1 MTRFVQ
7 PRVKDGAV
15 FLCYDRMSA
24 AVWPL
29 GRVGQLAHDWQ
40 RCGTL
45 EAAAMEEQGE
55 KNIMAMRDKIEH
67 AIQNQPCTVKDLKS
81 KFGGDR
87 GSDRKV
93 MEAVDQLVH
102 EAVICQRQ
110 GVFFTVRSG
119 RADKALLCKVV
130 KLGKNFAFVMLED
143 GTSDIFIPGRFT
155 RGAMPGDIVLV
166 EKFEHPRVEG
176 SDEGEILAIL
186 EEKNDLVGT
195 ARRIEGRLKFVPDD
209 CPAISMQM
217 MRDCEGGAKDGDKVA
232 VEILQRGNRQEDHRV
247 GVAMRFGSS
256 DEAKRCAKALLYAQ
270 DIRSRFPDKV
280 REEAKKLE
288 NAEVSEK
295 DTEGRMDLRA
305 LPIFTIDSAETKDID
320 DAISLTK
327 TPEGGFELGV
337 HIADVSN
344 YVKPGSELDNEA
356 FNRATS
362 VYYADQVVPMLPKQ
376 LSNGICSLNEGV
388 LRLAFSC
395 LMHLDKDGNLIDYRF
410 VKSIIRSRV
419 KGVYSEI
426 NALLAGSAD
435 DELKG
440 KYHEVLSQLPAMKEL
455 YGHRARLRKERGC
468 MDIESGE
475 VKLILD
481 EDGHCI
487 DVKKRTSGESEA
499 MIEEFMLLANQCAA
513 HFARVKQIP
522 FVYRVHEEP
531 NAEKL
536 ERLHTLLQACGIND
550 HFAKDVPTPKELS
563 AILEGVRGGPYEQII
578 NTGMLRCMSKAVY
591 EEKPKGHYGL
601 VLKDYAH
608 FTSPIRRYPDLAIHR
623 IMTAQLKG
631 MDKDTMVLRYSDFAE
646 KASKQSSEREII
658 AMQIERKAE
667 DCYKAEYA
675 RRHLGEC
682 YEGRISGVT
691 QRGLFIELDN
701 GVEGFVPASS
711 LTPSGTM
718 LTEGIRLSDPVSG
731 KNWSLGDT
739 MMITIVRADVNLG
752 KIDFEVA
759 PASTK

>member
-1 MTRFVQ
+1 
-7 PRVKDGAV
+7 
-15 FLCYDRMSA
+15 MS
-24 AVWPL
+24 
-29 GRVGQLAHDWQ
+29 
-40 RCGTL
+40 
-45 EAAAMEEQGE
+45 
-55 KNIMAMRDKIEH
+55 MRDKIEH
-67 AIQNQPCTVKDLKS
+67 AIQNQPCTVKELKQ
-81 KFGGDR
+81 KFGGER
-87 GSDRKV
+87 GADRKV
-93 MEAVDQLVH
+93 MEALDELVR
-102 EAVICQRQ
+102 EAVVCQRQ

-155 RGAMPGDIVLV
+155 KGAMPGDEVLV
-166 EKFEHPRVEG
+166 EKFEHPRMEG
-176 SDEGEILAIL
+176 SDEGTILAVL
-186 EEKNDLVGT
+186 TEKNDLVGT
-195 ARRIEGRLKFVPDD
+195 VRRVEGRLRFVPDD
-209 CPAISMQM
+209 CPAITMPLA
-217 MRDCEGGAKDGDKVA
+217 RDCEGGAKDGDKVA
-232 VEILQRGNRQEDHRV
+232 VEILNRGNRQEDHRV

-256 DEAKRCAKALLYAQ
+256 DEAKRCAKALLYAK
-270 DIRSRFPDKV
+270 DIRTRFPDKV
-280 REEAKKLE
+280 REEAKKFE
-288 NAEVSEK
+288 GAEISEK
-295 DTEGRMDLRA
+295 DCEGRMDLRA

-320 DAISLTK
+320 DAVSLTR
-327 TPEGGFELGV
+327 TSDGGFELGV

-344 YVKPGSELDNEA
+344 YVKPGTELDNEA
-356 FNRATS
+356 FSRATS
-362 VYYADQVVPMLPKQ
+362 VYYADQVVPMLPKA
-376 LSNGICSLNEGV
+376 LSNGICSLNENE

-395 LMHLDKDGNLIDYRF
+395 LMRLDKDGNLTDYRF

-419 KGVYSEI
+419 KGVYAEI
-426 NALLAGSAD
+426 NALLAGTAD
-435 DELKG
+435 AETKA
-440 KYHEVLSQLPAMKEL
+440 KYADVIDQLPAMKEL

-481 EDGHCI
+481 ENGRCI
-487 DVKKRTSGESEA
+487 DVKKRTSGESES

-536 ERLHTLLQACGIND
+536 ERLHALLQACGIND
-550 HFAKDVPTPKELS
+550 HFAKEVPTPKELS
-563 AILEGVRGGPYEQII
+563 AILEGVRGTPYEQII
-578 NTGMLRCMSKAVY
+578 NTGMLRCMSKALY

-623 IMTAQLKG
+623 IMTDLLKG
-631 MDKDTMVLRYSDFAE
+631 TEKETMILRYTDFAE
-646 KASKQSSEREII
+646 RASKQSSEREVV

-682 YEGRISGVT
+682 YEGIISGVT

-711 LTPSGTM
+711 LTPSGTS
-718 LTEGIRLSDPVSG
+718 LTEGVRLTDPASG
-731 KNWSLGDT
+731 KSWSLGDK

-759 PASTK
+759 PAAKN

>member
-1 MTRFVQ
+1 
-7 PRVKDGAV
+7 
-15 FLCYDRMSA
+15 
-24 AVWPL
+24 
-29 GRVGQLAHDWQ
+29 
-40 RCGTL
+40 
-45 EAAAMEEQGE
+45 
-55 KNIMAMRDKIEH
+55 MRDKIEH
-67 AIQNQPCTVKDLKS
+67 AIQNQPCTVKELKQ
-81 KFGGDR
+81 KFGGER
-87 GSDRKV
+87 GADRKV
-93 MEAVDQLVH
+93 MEALDELVR
-102 EAVICQRQ
+102 EAVVCQRQ

-155 RGAMPGDIVLV
+155 KGAMPGDDVLV

-176 SDEGEILAIL
+176 SDEGAILAIL
-186 EEKNDLVGT
+186 TEKNDLVGT
-195 ARRIEGRLKFVPDD
+195 VRRVEGRLRFVPDD
-209 CPAISMQM
+209 CPAITMPLA
-217 MRDCEGGAKDGDKVA
+217 RDCEGGAKDGDKVA
-232 VEILQRGNRQEDHRV
+232 VEILNRGNRQEDHRV

-256 DEAKRCAKALLYAQ
+256 DEAKRCAKALLYAK
-270 DIRSRFPDKV
+270 DIRTRFPDKV
-280 REEAKKLE
+280 RDEAKKFE
-288 NAEVSEK
+288 GAEVSEK
-295 DTEGRMDLRA
+295 DCEGRMDLRA

-320 DAISLTK
+320 DAISLTR
-327 TPEGGFELGV
+327 TSDGGFELGV

-344 YVKPGSELDNEA
+344 YVKPGTELDNEA
-356 FNRATS
+356 FSRATS
-362 VYYADQVVPMLPKQ
+362 VYYADQVVPMLPKA
-376 LSNGICSLNEGV
+376 LSNGICSLNENE

-395 LMHLDKDGNLIDYRF
+395 LMRLDKEGNLTDYRF

-426 NALLAGSAD
+426 NALLADTAD
-435 DELKG
+435 AEIKA
-440 KYHEVLSQLPAMKEL
+440 KYADVIDQLPAMKEL

-481 EDGHCI
+481 ENGRCI
-487 DVKKRTSGESEA
+487 DVKKRTSGESES

-536 ERLHTLLQACGIND
+536 ERLHALLQACGIND
-550 HFAKDVPTPKELS
+550 HFAKDVPAPKELS
-563 AILEGVRGGPYEQII
+563 AILEGVRGTPYEQII
-578 NTGMLRCMSKAVY
+578 NTGMLRCMSKALY

-623 IMTAQLKG
+623 IMTDLLKG
-631 MDKDTMVLRYSDFAE
+631 TEKETMILRYTDFAE
-646 KASKQSSEREII
+646 RASKQSSEREVI

-682 YEGRISGVT
+682 YEGTISGVT

-711 LTPSGTM
+711 LTPSGTS
-718 LTEGIRLSDPVSG
+718 LTEGVRLTDPASG
-731 KNWSLGDT
+731 KTWSLGDK

-759 PASTK
+759 PAAKA

>member
-1 MTRFVQ
+1 
-7 PRVKDGAV
+7 
-15 FLCYDRMSA
+15 MS
-24 AVWPL
+24 
-29 GRVGQLAHDWQ
+29 
-40 RCGTL
+40 
-45 EAAAMEEQGE
+45 
-55 KNIMAMRDKIEH
+55 MRDKIEH
-67 AIQNQPCTVKDLKS
+67 AIQNQPCTVKELKQ
-81 KFGGDR
+81 KFGGER
-87 GSDRKV
+87 GADRKV
-93 MEAVDQLVH
+93 MEALDELVR
-102 EAVICQRQ
+102 EAVVCQRQ

-155 RGAMPGDIVLV
+155 KGAMPGDDVLV

-176 SDEGEILAIL
+176 SDEGAILAIL
-186 EEKNDLVGT
+186 TEKNDLVGT
-195 ARRIEGRLKFVPDD
+195 VRRVEGRLRFVPDD
-209 CPAISMQM
+209 CPAITMPLA
-217 MRDCEGGAKDGDKVA
+217 RDCEGGAKDGDKVA
-232 VEILQRGNRQEDHRV
+232 VEILNRGNRQEDHRV

-256 DEAKRCAKALLYAQ
+256 DEAKRCAKALLYAK
-270 DIRSRFPDKV
+270 DIRTRFPDKV
-280 REEAKKLE
+280 RDEAKKFE
-288 NAEVSEK
+288 GAEVSEK
-295 DTEGRMDLRA
+295 DCEGRMDLRA

-320 DAISLTK
+320 DAISLTR
-327 TPEGGFELGV
+327 TFDGGFELGV

-344 YVKPGSELDNEA
+344 YVKPGTELDNEA
-356 FNRATS
+356 FSRATS
-362 VYYADQVVPMLPKQ
+362 VYYADQVVPMLPKA
-376 LSNGICSLNEGV
+376 LSNGICSLNENE

-395 LMHLDKDGNLIDYRF
+395 LMRLDKEGNLTDYRF

-426 NALLAGSAD
+426 NALLAGTAD
-435 DELKG
+435 TEIKA
-440 KYHEVLSQLPAMKEL
+440 KYADVIDQLPAMKEL

-481 EDGHCI
+481 ENGRCI
-487 DVKKRTSGESEA
+487 DVKKRTSGESES

-563 AILEGVRGGPYEQII
+563 AILEGVRGTPYEQII
-578 NTGMLRCMSKAVY
+578 NTGMLRCMSKALY

-623 IMTAQLKG
+623 IMTDMLKG
-631 MDKDTMVLRYSDFAE
+631 TEKETMILRYTDFAE
-646 KASKQSSEREII
+646 RASKQSSEREVI

-682 YEGRISGVT
+682 YEGTISGVT

-711 LTPSGTM
+711 LTPSGTS
-718 LTEGIRLSDPVSG
+718 LTEGVRLTDPASG
-731 KNWSLGDT
+731 KTWSLGDK

-759 PASTK
+759 PAAKA

>member
-1 MTRFVQ
+1 
-7 PRVKDGAV
+7 
-15 FLCYDRMSA
+15 
-24 AVWPL
+24 
-29 GRVGQLAHDWQ
+29 
-40 RCGTL
+40 
-45 EAAAMEEQGE
+45 
-55 KNIMAMRDKIEH
+55 MAMRDKIEH

-155 RGAMPGDIVLV
+155 RGAMPGDEVLV

-176 SDEGEILAIL
+176 SDEGSILAIL
-186 EEKNDLVGT
+186 SEKNDLVGT
-195 ARRIEGRLKFVPDD
+195 VRRIEGRLKFVPDD
-209 CPAISMQM
+209 CPAISMQL

-232 VEILQRGNRQEDHRV
+232 VEILMRGNRQEDHRV
-247 GVAMRFGSS
+247 GVAMRFGSC
-256 DEAKRCAKALLYAQ
+256 DEAKRCAKALLYAR
-270 DIRSRFPDKV
+270 DIHTRFPDKV
-280 REEAKKLE
+280 REEAKKFE
-288 NAEVSEK
+288 DMTVSEA
-295 DTEGRMDLRA
+295 DCAGRMDLRA

-320 DAISLTK
+320 DAISLTR

-344 YVKPGSELDNEA
+344 YVKPGTELNEEA

-362 VYYADQVVPMLPKQ
+362 VYYADQVVPMLPKS
-376 LSNGICSLNEGV
+376 LSNGICSLNEKE

-395 LMHLDKDGNLIDYRF
+395 LMRLDKDGNLTDYRF
-410 VKSIIRSRV
+410 VKSVICSRV

-426 NALLAGSAD
+426 NALLAGTAD
-435 DELKG
+435 AEIQA
-440 KYHEVLSQLPAMKEL
+440 KYAEVLDQLPAMKEL
-455 YGHRARLRKERGC
+455 YSHRALLRTERGC
-468 MDIESGE
+468 IDFESGE

-531 NAEKL
+531 NGEKL
-536 ERLHTLLQACGIND
+536 ERLHSLLQACGIND
-550 HFAKDVPTPKELS
+550 HFAKEVPTPKELS
-563 AILEGVRGGPYEQII
+563 AILEGVRGTSFEQIV
-578 NTGMLRCMSKAVY
+578 NTGMLRCMSKACY

-623 IMTAQLKG
+623 IMTDMLSG
-631 MDKDTMVLRYSDFAE
+631 TDKETMAIRYTDFA
-646 KASKQSSEREII
+646 AQAAKQSSEREVI
-658 AMQIERKAE
+658 AVQIERKAE

-682 YEGRISGVT
+682 YEGIISGVT
-691 QRGLFIELDN
+691 QRGLFVELEN

-711 LTPSGTM
+711 LTATGTT

-731 KNWSLGDT
+731 KNWNLGDS

-752 KIDFEVA
+752 KVDFEVA
-759 PASTK
+759 PETK

>member
-1 MTRFVQ
+1 
-7 PRVKDGAV
+7 
-15 FLCYDRMSA
+15 MS
-24 AVWPL
+24 
-29 GRVGQLAHDWQ
+29 
-40 RCGTL
+40 
-45 EAAAMEEQGE
+45 
-55 KNIMAMRDKIEH
+55 MRDKIEH
-67 AIQNQPCTVKDLKS
+67 AIQNQPCTVKELKQ
-81 KFGGDR
+81 KFGGER
-87 GSDRKV
+87 GADRKV
-93 MEAVDQLVH
+93 MEALDELVR
-102 EAVICQRQ
+102 EAVVCQRQ

-155 RGAMPGDIVLV
+155 KGAMPGDDVLV

-176 SDEGEILAIL
+176 SDEGAILAIL
-186 EEKNDLVGT
+186 TEKNDLVGT
-195 ARRIEGRLKFVPDD
+195 VRRVEGRLRFVPDD
-209 CPAISMQM
+209 CPAITMPLA
-217 MRDCEGGAKDGDKVA
+217 RDCEGGAKDGDKVA
-232 VEILQRGNRQEDHRV
+232 VEILNRGNRQEDHRV

-256 DEAKRCAKALLYAQ
+256 DEAKRCAKALLYAK
-270 DIRSRFPDKV
+270 DIRTRFPDKV
-280 REEAKKLE
+280 RDEAKKFE
-288 NAEVSEK
+288 GVEVSEK
-295 DTEGRMDLRA
+295 DCEGRMDLRA

-320 DAISLTK
+320 DAISLTR
-327 TPEGGFELGV
+327 TSDGGFELGV

-344 YVKPGSELDNEA
+344 YVKPGTELDNEA
-356 FNRATS
+356 FSRATS
-362 VYYADQVVPMLPKQ
+362 VYYADQVVPMLPKA
-376 LSNGICSLNEGV
+376 LSNGICSLNENE

-395 LMHLDKDGNLIDYRF
+395 LMRLDKEGNLTDYRF

-426 NALLAGSAD
+426 NALLAGTAD
-435 DELKG
+435 AEIKA
-440 KYHEVLSQLPAMKEL
+440 KYADVIDQLPTMKEL

-481 EDGHCI
+481 ENGRCI
-487 DVKKRTSGESEA
+487 DVKKRTSGESES

-536 ERLHTLLQACGIND
+536 ERLHALLQACGIND

-563 AILEGVRGGPYEQII
+563 AILEGVRGTPYEQII
-578 NTGMLRCMSKAVY
+578 NTGMLRCMSKALY

-623 IMTAQLKG
+623 IMTDMLKG
-631 MDKDTMVLRYSDFAE
+631 TEKETMILRYTDFAE
-646 KASKQSSEREII
+646 RASKQSSEREVI

-682 YEGRISGVT
+682 YEGTISGVT

-711 LTPSGTM
+711 LTPSGTS
-718 LTEGIRLSDPVSG
+718 LTEGVRLTDPASG
-731 KNWSLGDT
+731 KTWSLGDK

-759 PASTK
+759 PAAKA

>member
-1 MTRFVQ
+1 
-7 PRVKDGAV
+7 
-15 FLCYDRMSA
+15 
-24 AVWPL
+24 
-29 GRVGQLAHDWQ
+29 
-40 RCGTL
+40 
-45 EAAAMEEQGE
+45 
-55 KNIMAMRDKIEH
+55 MRDKIEH
-67 AIQNQPCTVKDLKS
+67 AIQNQPCTVKELKQ
-81 KFGGDR
+81 KFGGER
-87 GSDRKV
+87 GADRKV
-93 MEAVDQLVH
+93 MEALDELVR
-102 EAVICQRQ
+102 EAVVCQRQ

-155 RGAMPGDIVLV
+155 KGAMPGDDVLV

-176 SDEGEILAIL
+176 SDEGAILAIL
-186 EEKNDLVGT
+186 TEKNDLVGT
-195 ARRIEGRLKFVPDD
+195 VRRVEGRLRFVPDD
-209 CPAISMQM
+209 CPAITMPLA
-217 MRDCEGGAKDGDKVA
+217 RDCEGGAKDGDKVA
-232 VEILQRGNRQEDHRV
+232 VEILNRGNRQEDHRV

-256 DEAKRCAKALLYAQ
+256 DEAKRCAKALLYAK
-270 DIRSRFPDKV
+270 DIRTRFPDKV
-280 REEAKKLE
+280 RDEAKKFE
-288 NAEVSEK
+288 GAEVSEK
-295 DTEGRMDLRA
+295 DCEGRMDLRA

-320 DAISLTK
+320 DAISLTR
-327 TPEGGFELGV
+327 TSDGGFELGV

-344 YVKPGSELDNEA
+344 YVKPGTELDNEA
-356 FNRATS
+356 FSRATS
-362 VYYADQVVPMLPKQ
+362 VYYADQVVPMLPKA
-376 LSNGICSLNEGV
+376 LSNGICSLNENE

-395 LMHLDKDGNLIDYRF
+395 LMRLDKDGGLTDYRF

-426 NALLAGSAD
+426 NALLAGTAD
-435 DELKG
+435 AEIKA
-440 KYHEVLSQLPAMKEL
+440 KYADVIDQLPAMKEL

-481 EDGHCI
+481 ENGRCI
-487 DVKKRTSGESEA
+487 DVKKRTSGESES

-536 ERLHTLLQACGIND
+536 ERLHALLQACGIND

-563 AILEGVRGGPYEQII
+563 AILEGVRGTPYEQII
-578 NTGMLRCMSKAVY
+578 NTGMLRCMSKALY

-608 FTSPIRRYPDLAIHR
+608 FTSPIRRYHDLAIHR
-623 IMTAQLKG
+623 IMTDMLKG
-631 MDKDTMVLRYSDFAE
+631 TEKETMILRYTDFAE
-646 KASKQSSEREII
+646 RASKQSSEREVI

-682 YEGRISGVT
+682 YEGTISGVT

-711 LTPSGTM
+711 LTPSGTS
-718 LTEGIRLSDPVSG
+718 LTEGVRLTDPASG
-731 KNWSLGDT
+731 KTWSLGDK

-759 PASTK
+759 PAAKA

>member
-1 MTRFVQ
+1 
-7 PRVKDGAV
+7 
-15 FLCYDRMSA
+15 
-24 AVWPL
+24 
-29 GRVGQLAHDWQ
+29 
-40 RCGTL
+40 
-45 EAAAMEEQGE
+45 
-55 KNIMAMRDKIEH
+55 MRDKIEH
-67 AIQNQPCTVKDLKS
+67 AIQNQPCTVKELKQ
-81 KFGGDR
+81 KFGGER
-87 GSDRKV
+87 GADRKV
-93 MEAVDQLVH
+93 MEALDELVR
-102 EAVICQRQ
+102 EAVVCQRQ

-119 RADKALLCKVV
+119 RADKALQCKVV

-155 RGAMPGDIVLV
+155 KGAMPGDDVLV

-176 SDEGEILAIL
+176 SDEGAILAIL
-186 EEKNDLVGT
+186 TEKNDLVGT
-195 ARRIEGRLKFVPDD
+195 VRRVEGRLRFVPDD
-209 CPAISMQM
+209 CPAITMPLA
-217 MRDCEGGAKDGDKVA
+217 RDCEGGAKDGDKVA
-232 VEILQRGNRQEDHRV
+232 VEILNRGSRQEDHRV

-256 DEAKRCAKALLYAQ
+256 DEAKRCAKALLYAK
-270 DIRSRFPDKV
+270 DIRTRFPDKV
-280 REEAKKLE
+280 RDEAKKFE
-288 NAEVSEK
+288 GAEVSEK
-295 DTEGRMDLRA
+295 DCEGRMDLRA

-320 DAISLTK
+320 DAISLTR
-327 TPEGGFELGV
+327 TSDGGFELGV

-344 YVKPGSELDNEA
+344 YVKPGTELDNEA
-356 FNRATS
+356 FSRATS
-362 VYYADQVVPMLPKQ
+362 VYYADQVVPMLPKA
-376 LSNGICSLNEGV
+376 LSNGICSLNENE

-395 LMHLDKDGNLIDYRF
+395 LMRLDKEGNLTDYRF

-426 NALLAGSAD
+426 NALLAGTAD
-435 DELKG
+435 AEIKA
-440 KYHEVLSQLPAMKEL
+440 KYADVIDQLPAMKEL
-455 YGHRARLRKERGC
+455 YGHRARLRRERGC

-481 EDGHCI
+481 ENGRCI
-487 DVKKRTSGESEA
+487 DVKKRTSGESES

-536 ERLHTLLQACGIND
+536 ERLHALLQACGIND

-563 AILEGVRGGPYEQII
+563 AILEGVRGTPYEQII
-578 NTGMLRCMSKAVY
+578 NTGMLRCMSKALY

-623 IMTAQLKG
+623 IMTDLLKG
-631 MDKDTMVLRYSDFAE
+631 TGKETMILRYTDFAE
-646 KASKQSSEREII
+646 RASKQSSEREVI

-682 YEGRISGVT
+682 YEGTISGVT

-711 LTPSGTM
+711 LTPSGTS
-718 LTEGIRLSDPVSG
+718 LTEGVRLTDPASG
-731 KNWSLGDT
+731 KTWSLGDK

-759 PASTK
+759 PAAKA

>member
-1 MTRFVQ
+1 
-7 PRVKDGAV
+7 
-15 FLCYDRMSA
+15 MS
-24 AVWPL
+24 
-29 GRVGQLAHDWQ
+29 
-40 RCGTL
+40 
-45 EAAAMEEQGE
+45 
-55 KNIMAMRDKIEH
+55 MRDKIEH
-67 AIQNQPCTVKDLKS
+67 AIQNQPCTVRELKQ
-81 KFGGDR
+81 KFGGER
-87 GSDRKV
+87 GADRKV
-93 MEAVDQLVH
+93 MEALDELVR
-102 EAVICQRQ
+102 EAVVCQRQ

-155 RGAMPGDIVLV
+155 KGAMPGDDVLV
-166 EKFEHPRVEG
+166 EKFEHPRMEG
-176 SDEGEILAIL
+176 SDEGTILAVL
-186 EEKNDLVGT
+186 TEKNDLVGT
-195 ARRIEGRLKFVPDD
+195 VRRVEGRLRFVPDD
-209 CPAISMQM
+209 CPAITMPLA
-217 MRDCEGGAKDGDKVA
+217 RDCEGGAKDGDKVA
-232 VEILQRGNRQEDHRV
+232 VEILNRGNRQEDHRV

-256 DEAKRCAKALLYAQ
+256 DEAKRCAKALLYAK
-270 DIRSRFPDKV
+270 DIRTRFPDKV
-280 REEAKKLE
+280 REEAKKFE
-288 NAEVSEK
+288 GAEISEK
-295 DTEGRMDLRA
+295 DCEGRMDLRA

-320 DAISLTK
+320 DAVSLTR
-327 TPEGGFELGV
+327 TSDGGFELGV

-344 YVKPGSELDNEA
+344 YVKPGTELDNEA
-356 FNRATS
+356 FSRATS

-395 LMHLDKDGNLIDYRF
+395 LMRLDKDGNLTDYRF

-419 KGVYSEI
+419 KGVYAEI
-426 NALLAGSAD
+426 NALLAGTAD
-435 DELKG
+435 AEIKA
-440 KYHEVLSQLPAMKEL
+440 KYADVIDQLPAMKEL

-481 EDGHCI
+481 ENGRCI
-487 DVKKRTSGESEA
+487 DVKKRTSGESES

-536 ERLHTLLQACGIND
+536 ERLHALLQACGIND
-550 HFAKDVPTPKELS
+550 HFAKEVPTPKELS

-578 NTGMLRCMSKAVY
+578 NTGMLRCMSKALY

-601 VLKDYAH
+601 VLQDYAH

-623 IMTAQLKG
+623 IMTEQLKG
-631 MDKDTMVLRYSDFAE
+631 ADKDTMILRYSDFAE
-646 KASKQSSEREII
+646 KVSKQSSEREVV

-682 YEGRISGVT
+682 YEGTISGVT

-711 LTPSGTM
+711 LTPSGTS
-718 LTEGIRLSDPVSG
+718 LTEGVRLTDPVSG
-731 KNWSLGDT
+731 KSWSLGDK

-759 PASTK
+759 PAAKN

>member
-1 MTRFVQ
+1 
-7 PRVKDGAV
+7 
-15 FLCYDRMSA
+15 MS
-24 AVWPL
+24 
-29 GRVGQLAHDWQ
+29 
-40 RCGTL
+40 
-45 EAAAMEEQGE
+45 
-55 KNIMAMRDKIEH
+55 MRDKIEH
-67 AIQNQPCTVKDLKS
+67 AIQNQPCTVRELKQ
-81 KFGGDR
+81 KFGGER
-87 GSDRKV
+87 GADRKV
-93 MEAVDQLVH
+93 MEALDELVR

-155 RGAMPGDIVLV
+155 KGAMPGDDVLV
-166 EKFEHPRVEG
+166 EKFEHPRMEG
-176 SDEGEILAIL
+176 SDEGTILAVL
-186 EEKNDLVGT
+186 TEKNDLVGT
-195 ARRIEGRLKFVPDD
+195 VRRVEGRLRFVPDD
-209 CPAISMQM
+209 CPAITMPLA
-217 MRDCEGGAKDGDKVA
+217 RDCEGGAKDGDKVA
-232 VEILQRGNRQEDHRV
+232 VEILNRGNRQEDHRV

-256 DEAKRCAKALLYAQ
+256 DEAKRCAKALLYAK
-270 DIRSRFPDKV
+270 DIRTRFPDKV
-280 REEAKKLE
+280 REEAKKFE
-288 NAEVSEK
+288 GAAVSEK
-295 DTEGRMDLRA
+295 DCEGRMDLRA

-320 DAISLTK
+320 DAISLTR
-327 TPEGGFELGV
+327 TSDGGFELGV

-344 YVKPGSELDNEA
+344 YVKPGTELDNEA
-356 FNRATS
+356 FSRATS
-362 VYYADQVVPMLPKQ
+362 VYYADQVVPMLPKA
-376 LSNGICSLNEGV
+376 LSNGICSLNENE

-395 LMHLDKDGNLIDYRF
+395 LMRLDKEGNLTDYRF

-426 NALLAGSAD
+426 NALLAGTAD
-435 DELKG
+435 AEIKA
-440 KYHEVLSQLPAMKEL
+440 KYADVIDQLPAMKEL

-481 EDGHCI
+481 ENGRCI
-487 DVKKRTSGESEA
+487 DVKKRTSGESES

-536 ERLHTLLQACGIND
+536 ERLHALLQACGIND
-550 HFAKDVPTPKELS
+550 HFAKDVPAPKELS
-563 AILEGVRGGPYEQII
+563 AILEGVRGTPYEQII
-578 NTGMLRCMSKAVY
+578 NTGMLRCMSKALY

-623 IMTAQLKG
+623 IMTDMLKG
-631 MDKDTMVLRYSDFAE
+631 TEKETMILRYTDFAE
-646 KASKQSSEREII
+646 RASKQSSEREVI

-682 YEGRISGVT
+682 YEGTISGVT

-711 LTPSGTM
+711 LTPSGTS
-718 LTEGIRLSDPVSG
+718 LTEGVRLTDPASG
-731 KNWSLGDT
+731 KTWSLGDK

-759 PASTK
+759 PAAKA

>member
-1 MTRFVQ
+1 
-7 PRVKDGAV
+7 
-15 FLCYDRMSA
+15 
-24 AVWPL
+24 
-29 GRVGQLAHDWQ
+29 
-40 RCGTL
+40 
-45 EAAAMEEQGE
+45 
-55 KNIMAMRDKIEH
+55 MRDKIEH
-67 AIQNQPCTVKDLKS
+67 AIQNQPCTVKELKQ
-81 KFGGDR
+81 KFGGER
-87 GSDRKV
+87 GADRKV
-93 MEAVDQLVH
+93 MEALDELVR
-102 EAVICQRQ
+102 EAVVCQRQ

-155 RGAMPGDIVLV
+155 KGAMPGDDVLV

-176 SDEGEILAIL
+176 SDEGAILAIL
-186 EEKNDLVGT
+186 TEKNDLVGT
-195 ARRIEGRLKFVPDD
+195 VRRVEGRLRFVPDD
-209 CPAISMQM
+209 CPAITMPLA
-217 MRDCEGGAKDGDKVA
+217 RDCEGGAKDGDKVA
-232 VEILQRGNRQEDHRV
+232 VEILNRGSRQEDHRV

-256 DEAKRCAKALLYAQ
+256 DEAKRCAKALLYAK
-270 DIRSRFPDKV
+270 DIRTRFPDKV
-280 REEAKKLE
+280 REEAKKFE
-288 NAEVSEK
+288 GAEVSEK
-295 DTEGRMDLRA
+295 DCEGRMDLRA

-320 DAISLTK
+320 DAISLTR
-327 TPEGGFELGV
+327 TSDGGFELGV

-344 YVKPGSELDNEA
+344 YVKPGTELDNEA
-356 FNRATS
+356 FSRATS
-362 VYYADQVVPMLPKQ
+362 VYYADQVVPMLPKA
-376 LSNGICSLNEGV
+376 LSNGICSLNENE

-395 LMHLDKDGNLIDYRF
+395 LMRLDKEGNLTDYRF

-426 NALLAGSAD
+426 NALLAGTAD
-435 DELKG
+435 AEIKA
-440 KYHEVLSQLPAMKEL
+440 KYADVIDQLPAMKEL
-455 YGHRARLRKERGC
+455 YGHRARLRRERGC

-481 EDGHCI
+481 ENGRCI
-487 DVKKRTSGESEA
+487 DVKKRTSGESES

-536 ERLHTLLQACGIND
+536 ERLHALLQACGIND

-563 AILEGVRGGPYEQII
+563 AILEGVRGTPYEQIV
-578 NTGMLRCMSKAVY
+578 NTGMLRCMSKALY

-623 IMTAQLKG
+623 IMTDLLKG
-631 MDKDTMVLRYSDFAE
+631 TEKETMILRYTDFAE
-646 KASKQSSEREII
+646 RASKQSSEREVI

-682 YEGRISGVT
+682 YEGTISGVT

-711 LTPSGTM
+711 LTPSGTS
-718 LTEGIRLSDPVSG
+718 LTEGVRLTDPASG
-731 KNWSLGDT
+731 KTWSLGDK

-759 PASTK
+759 PAAKA

>member
-1 MTRFVQ
+1 
-7 PRVKDGAV
+7 
-15 FLCYDRMSA
+15 
-24 AVWPL
+24 
-29 GRVGQLAHDWQ
+29 
-40 RCGTL
+40 
-45 EAAAMEEQGE
+45 
-55 KNIMAMRDKIEH
+55 MRDKIEH
-67 AIQNQPCTVKDLKS
+67 AIQNQPCTVKELKQ
-81 KFGGDR
+81 KFGGER
-87 GSDRKV
+87 GADRKV
-93 MEAVDQLVH
+93 MEALDELVR
-102 EAVICQRQ
+102 EAVVCQRQ

-155 RGAMPGDIVLV
+155 KGAMPGDDVLV

-176 SDEGEILAIL
+176 SDEGAILAVL
-186 EEKNDLVGT
+186 TEKNDLVGT
-195 ARRIEGRLKFVPDD
+195 VRRIEGRLKFVPDD
-209 CPAISMQM
+209 CPAISMQL

-232 VEILQRGNRQEDHRV
+232 VEILMRGNRQEDHRV

-256 DEAKRCAKALLYAQ
+256 DEAKRCAKALLYAR
-270 DIRSRFPDKV
+270 DIHTRFPDKV
-280 REEAKKLE
+280 REEAKKFE
-288 NAEVSEK
+288 GMTVSEK
-295 DTEGRMDLRA
+295 DCEGRMDLRA

-320 DAISLTK
+320 DAISLTR

-344 YVKPGSELDNEA
+344 YVKPGSELNEEA

-362 VYYADQVVPMLPKQ
+362 VYYADQVVPMLPKS
-376 LSNGICSLNEGV
+376 LSNGICSLNEKE

-395 LMHLDKDGNLIDYRF
+395 LMRLDKDGNLTDYRF
-410 VKSIIRSRV
+410 VKSVICSRV

-426 NALLAGSAD
+426 NALLAGTAD
-435 DELKG
+435 AEIQA
-440 KYHEVLSQLPAMKEL
+440 KYAEVLDQLPAMKEL
-455 YGHRARLRKERGC
+455 YGHRARLRTERGC
-468 MDIESGE
+468 IDFESGE

-531 NAEKL
+531 NGEKL
-536 ERLHTLLQACGIND
+536 ERLHALLQACGIND

-563 AILEGVRGGPYEQII
+563 AILEGVRGTSFEEII
-578 NTGMLRCMSKAVY
+578 NTGMLRCMSKACY

-623 IMTAQLKG
+623 IMTDLLSG
-631 MDKDTMVLRYSDFAE
+631 TDKETMAIRYTDFA
-646 KASKQSSEREII
+646 AQAAKQSSEREVI
-658 AMQIERKAE
+658 AVQIERKAE

-682 YEGRISGVT
+682 YEGIISGVT
-691 QRGLFIELDN
+691 QRGLFVELEN

-711 LTPSGTM
+711 LTATGTT

-731 KNWSLGDT
+731 KNWNLGDS

-752 KIDFEVA
+752 KVDFEVA
-759 PASTK
+759 PENKQ

>member
-1 MTRFVQ
+1 
-7 PRVKDGAV
+7 
-15 FLCYDRMSA
+15 MS
-24 AVWPL
+24 
-29 GRVGQLAHDWQ
+29 
-40 RCGTL
+40 
-45 EAAAMEEQGE
+45 
-55 KNIMAMRDKIEH
+55 MRDKIEH
-67 AIQNQPCTVKDLKS
+67 AIQNQPCTVKELKQ
-81 KFGGDR
+81 KFGGER
-87 GSDRKV
+87 GADRKV
-93 MEAVDQLVH
+93 MEALDELVR
-102 EAVICQRQ
+102 EAVVCQRQ

-155 RGAMPGDIVLV
+155 KGAMPGDDVLV

-176 SDEGEILAIL
+176 SDEGAILAIL
-186 EEKNDLVGT
+186 TEKNDLVGT
-195 ARRIEGRLKFVPDD
+195 VRRVEGRLRFVPDD
-209 CPAISMQM
+209 CPAITMPLA
-217 MRDCEGGAKDGDKVA
+217 RDCEGGAKDGDKVA
-232 VEILQRGNRQEDHRV
+232 VEILNRGNRQEDHRV

-256 DEAKRCAKALLYAQ
+256 DEAKRCAKALLYAK
-270 DIRSRFPDKV
+270 DIRTRFPDKV
-280 REEAKKLE
+280 RDEAKKFE
-288 NAEVSEK
+288 GAEVSEK
-295 DTEGRMDLRA
+295 DCEGRMDLRT

-320 DAISLTK
+320 DAISLTR
-327 TPEGGFELGV
+327 TSDGGFELGV

-344 YVKPGSELDNEA
+344 YVKPGTELDNEA
-356 FNRATS
+356 FSRATS
-362 VYYADQVVPMLPKQ
+362 VYYADQVVPMLPKA
-376 LSNGICSLNEGV
+376 LSNGICSLNENE

-395 LMHLDKDGNLIDYRF
+395 LMRLDKEGGLTDYRF

-426 NALLAGSAD
+426 NALLAGTAD
-435 DELKG
+435 AEIKA
-440 KYHEVLSQLPAMKEL
+440 KYADVIDQLPAMKEL

-481 EDGHCI
+481 ENGRCI
-487 DVKKRTSGESEA
+487 DVKKRTSGESES

-536 ERLHTLLQACGIND
+536 ERLHALLQACGIND

-563 AILEGVRGGPYEQII
+563 AILEGVRGTPYEQII
-578 NTGMLRCMSKAVY
+578 NTGMLRCMSKALY

-623 IMTAQLKG
+623 IMTDMLKG
-631 MDKDTMVLRYSDFAE
+631 TEKETMILRYTDFAE
-646 KASKQSSEREII
+646 RASKQSSEREVI

-711 LTPSGTM
+711 LTPSGTS
-718 LTEGIRLSDPVSG
+718 LTEGVRLTDPASG
-731 KNWSLGDT
+731 KTWSLGDK

-759 PASTK
+759 PAAKA

>member
-1 MTRFVQ
+1 MALRE
-7 PRVKDGAV
+7 K
-15 FLCYDRMSA
+15 
-24 AVWPL
+24 
-29 GRVGQLAHDWQ
+29 
-40 RCGTL
+40 L
-45 EAAAMEEQGE
+45 EHM
-55 KNIMAMRDKIEH
+55 
-67 AIQNQPCTVKDLKS
+67 IQNQPCTVKDMKA

-87 GSDRKV
+87 GADRKV
-93 MEAVDQLVH
+93 MEALDQLIH
-102 EAVICQRQ
+102 DAVICQRQ

-119 RADKALLCKVV
+119 RAEKALLCKVV
-130 KLGKNFAFVMLED
+130 KLGKNFAFVILDD

-155 RGAMPGDIVLV
+155 RGAMPGDEVLV
-166 EKFEHPRVEG
+166 EKFAHPRVEG
-176 SDEGEILAIL
+176 SDEGEILAVL
-186 EEKNDLVGT
+186 TEHNEMVGT

-209 CPAISMQM
+209 CPAISMQL

-256 DEAKRCAKALLYAQ
+256 DEAKRCAKALLYAK
-270 DIRSRFPDKV
+270 DIHTRFPDKV
-280 REEAKKLE
+280 RDEAKKFE
-288 NAEVSEK
+288 DMSISEADCK
-295 DTEGRMDLRA
+295 GRMDLRA

-320 DAISLTK
+320 DAISLTR
-327 TPEGGFELGV
+327 TSEGGFELGV
-337 HIADVSN
+337 HIADVSH
-344 YVKPGSELDNEA
+344 YVTPGTELDNEA

-362 VYYADQVVPMLPKQ
+362 VYYADQVVPMLPKS
-376 LSNGICSLNEGV
+376 LSNGICSLNEKE

-395 LMHLDKDGNLIDYRF
+395 LMRLDKDGNLTDYKF
-410 VKSIIRSRV
+410 VKSVICSRV

-426 NALLAGSAD
+426 NALLAGTAD
-435 DELKG
+435 ADIQA
-440 KYHEVLSQLPAMKEL
+440 KYAEVADQLPAMKEL

-481 EDGHCI
+481 ENGHCI
-487 DVKKRTSGESEA
+487 DVKKRTSGESES

-536 ERLHTLLQACGIND
+536 ERLHALLQACGIND
-550 HFAKDVPTPKELS
+550 HFAKEVPAPKELS
-563 AILEGVRGGPYEQII
+563 AILEGVRGTPYEQII
-578 NTGMLRCMSKAVY
+578 NTGMLRCMSKALY

-623 IMTAQLKG
+623 ILTDLLQG
-631 MDKDTMVLRYSDFAE
+631 TDKETMILRYTDFAQQ
-646 KASKQSSEREII
+646 ASKQSSEREVV

-667 DCYKAEYA
+667 DYYKAEYA

-682 YEGRISGVT
+682 YEGTISGVT

-711 LTPSGTM
+711 LTPSGTN
-718 LTEGIRLSDPVSG
+718 LTEGVRLSDPVSG
-731 KNWSLGDT
+731 KSWSLGDK

-759 PASTK
+759 PEQK

>member
-1 MTRFVQ
+1 
-7 PRVKDGAV
+7 
-15 FLCYDRMSA
+15 
-24 AVWPL
+24 
-29 GRVGQLAHDWQ
+29 
-40 RCGTL
+40 
-45 EAAAMEEQGE
+45 
-55 KNIMAMRDKIEH
+55 MRDKIEH
-67 AIQNQPCTVKDLKS
+67 AIQNQPCTVKELKQ
-81 KFGGDR
+81 KFGGER
-87 GSDRKV
+87 GADRKV
-93 MEAVDQLVH
+93 MEALDELVR
-102 EAVICQRQ
+102 EAVVCQRQ

-155 RGAMPGDIVLV
+155 KGAMPGDDVLV

-176 SDEGEILAIL
+176 SDEGAILAIL
-186 EEKNDLVGT
+186 TEKNDLVGT
-195 ARRIEGRLKFVPDD
+195 VRRVEGRLRFVPDD
-209 CPAISMQM
+209 CPAITMPLA
-217 MRDCEGGAKDGDKVA
+217 RDCEGGAKDGDKVA
-232 VEILQRGNRQEDHRV
+232 VEILNRGNRQEDHRV

-256 DEAKRCAKALLYAQ
+256 DEAKRCAKALLYAK
-270 DIRSRFPDKV
+270 DIRTRFPDKV
-280 REEAKKLE
+280 RDEAKKFE
-288 NAEVSEK
+288 GAEVSEK
-295 DTEGRMDLRA
+295 DCEGRMDLRA

-320 DAISLTK
+320 DAISLTR
-327 TPEGGFELGV
+327 TSDGGFELGV

-344 YVKPGSELDNEA
+344 YVKPGTELDNEA
-356 FNRATS
+356 FSRATS
-362 VYYADQVVPMLPKQ
+362 VYYADQVVPMLPKA
-376 LSNGICSLNEGV
+376 LSNGICSLNENE

-395 LMHLDKDGNLIDYRF
+395 LMRLDKDGGLTDYRF

-426 NALLAGSAD
+426 NALLAGTAD
-435 DELKG
+435 AEIKA
-440 KYHEVLSQLPAMKEL
+440 KYADVIDQLPAMKEL

-481 EDGHCI
+481 ENGRCI
-487 DVKKRTSGESEA
+487 DVKKRTSGESES

-536 ERLHTLLQACGIND
+536 ERLHALLQACGIND

-563 AILEGVRGGPYEQII
+563 AILEGVRGTPYEQII
-578 NTGMLRCMSKAVY
+578 NTGMLRCMSKALY

-623 IMTAQLKG
+623 IMTDMLKG
-631 MDKDTMVLRYSDFAE
+631 TEKETMILRYTDFTE
-646 KASKQSSEREII
+646 RASKQSSEREVI

-682 YEGRISGVT
+682 YEGTISGVT

-711 LTPSGTM
+711 LTPSGTS
-718 LTEGIRLSDPVSG
+718 LTEGVRLTDPASG
-731 KNWSLGDT
+731 KTWSLGDK

-759 PASTK
+759 PAAKA

>member
-1 MTRFVQ
+1 
-7 PRVKDGAV
+7 
-15 FLCYDRMSA
+15 
-24 AVWPL
+24 
-29 GRVGQLAHDWQ
+29 
-40 RCGTL
+40 
-45 EAAAMEEQGE
+45 
-55 KNIMAMRDKIEH
+55 MRDKIEH
-67 AIQNQPCTVKDLKS
+67 AIQNQPCTVKELKQ
-81 KFGGDR
+81 KFGGER
-87 GSDRKV
+87 GADRKV
-93 MEAVDQLVH
+93 MEALDELVR
-102 EAVICQRQ
+102 EAVVCQRQ

-155 RGAMPGDIVLV
+155 KGAMPGDDVLV

-176 SDEGEILAIL
+176 SDEGAILAIL
-186 EEKNDLVGT
+186 TEKNDLVGT
-195 ARRIEGRLKFVPDD
+195 VRRVEGRLRFVPDD
-209 CPAISMQM
+209 CPAITMPLA
-217 MRDCEGGAKDGDKVA
+217 RDCEGGAKDGDKVA
-232 VEILQRGNRQEDHRV
+232 VEILNRGNRQEDHRV

-256 DEAKRCAKALLYAQ
+256 DEAKRCAKALLYAK
-270 DIRSRFPDKV
+270 DIRTRFPDKV
-280 REEAKKLE
+280 RDEAKKFE
-288 NAEVSEK
+288 GAEVSEK
-295 DTEGRMDLRA
+295 DCEGRMDLRA

-320 DAISLTK
+320 DAISLTR
-327 TPEGGFELGV
+327 TSDGGFELGV

-344 YVKPGSELDNEA
+344 YVKPGTELDNEA
-356 FNRATS
+356 FSRATS
-362 VYYADQVVPMLPKQ
+362 VYYADQVVPMLPKA
-376 LSNGICSLNEGV
+376 LSNGICSLNENE

-395 LMHLDKDGNLIDYRF
+395 LMRLDKDGNLTDYRF

-426 NALLAGSAD
+426 NALLAGTAD
-435 DELKG
+435 AEIKA
-440 KYHEVLSQLPAMKEL
+440 KYADVIDQLPAMKEL

-481 EDGHCI
+481 ENGRCI
-487 DVKKRTSGESEA
+487 DVKKRTSGESES

-536 ERLHTLLQACGIND
+536 ERLHALLQACGIND

-563 AILEGVRGGPYEQII
+563 AILEGVRGTPYEQII
-578 NTGMLRCMSKAVY
+578 NTGMLRCMSKALY

-623 IMTAQLKG
+623 IMTDMLKG
-631 MDKDTMVLRYSDFAE
+631 TEKETMILRYTDFAE
-646 KASKQSSEREII
+646 RASKQSSEREVV

-682 YEGRISGVT
+682 YEGTISGVT

-711 LTPSGTM
+711 LTPSGTS
-718 LTEGIRLSDPVSG
+718 LTEGVRLTDPASG
-731 KNWSLGDT
+731 KTWSLGDK

-759 PASTK
+759 PAAKA

>member
-1 MTRFVQ
+1 
-7 PRVKDGAV
+7 
-15 FLCYDRMSA
+15 MS
-24 AVWPL
+24 
-29 GRVGQLAHDWQ
+29 
-40 RCGTL
+40 
-45 EAAAMEEQGE
+45 
-55 KNIMAMRDKIEH
+55 MRDKIEH
-67 AIQNQPCTVKDLKS
+67 AIQNQPCTVKELKQ
-81 KFGGDR
+81 KFGGER
-87 GSDRKV
+87 GADRKV
-93 MEAVDQLVH
+93 MEALDELVR
-102 EAVICQRQ
+102 EAVVCQRQ

-155 RGAMPGDIVLV
+155 KGAMPGDDVLV

-176 SDEGEILAIL
+176 SDEGAILATL
-186 EEKNDLVGT
+186 TEKNDLVGT
-195 ARRIEGRLKFVPDD
+195 VRRVEGRLRFVPDD
-209 CPAISMQM
+209 CPAITMPLA
-217 MRDCEGGAKDGDKVA
+217 RDCEGGAKDGDKVA
-232 VEILQRGNRQEDHRV
+232 VEILNRGNRQEDHRV

-256 DEAKRCAKALLYAQ
+256 DEAKRCAKALLYAK
-270 DIRSRFPDKV
+270 DIRTRFPDKV
-280 REEAKKLE
+280 RDEAKKFE
-288 NAEVSEK
+288 GAEVSEK
-295 DTEGRMDLRA
+295 DCEGRMDLRA

-320 DAISLTK
+320 DAISLTR
-327 TPEGGFELGV
+327 TSDGGFELGV

-344 YVKPGSELDNEA
+344 YVKPGTELDNEA
-356 FNRATS
+356 FSRATS
-362 VYYADQVVPMLPKQ
+362 VYYADQVVPMLPKA
-376 LSNGICSLNEGV
+376 LSNGICSLNENE

-395 LMHLDKDGNLIDYRF
+395 LMRLDKEGNLTDYRF

-426 NALLAGSAD
+426 NALLAGTAD
-435 DELKG
+435 AEIKA
-440 KYHEVLSQLPAMKEL
+440 KYADVIDQLPAMKEL

-481 EDGHCI
+481 ENGRCI
-487 DVKKRTSGESEA
+487 DVKKRTSGESES

-536 ERLHTLLQACGIND
+536 ERLHALLQACGIND
-550 HFAKDVPTPKELS
+550 HFAKDVPAPKELS
-563 AILEGVRGGPYEQII
+563 AILEGVRGTPYEQII
-578 NTGMLRCMSKAVY
+578 NTGMLRCMSKALY

-623 IMTAQLKG
+623 IMTDMLKG
-631 MDKDTMVLRYSDFAE
+631 TEKETMILRYTDFAE
-646 KASKQSSEREII
+646 RASKQSSEREVI

-682 YEGRISGVT
+682 YEGTISGVT

-711 LTPSGTM
+711 LTPSGTS
-718 LTEGIRLSDPVSG
+718 LTEGVRLTDPASG
-731 KNWSLGDT
+731 KTWSLGDK

-759 PASTK
+759 PAAKA

>member
-1 MTRFVQ
+1 
-7 PRVKDGAV
+7 
-15 FLCYDRMSA
+15 MS
-24 AVWPL
+24 
-29 GRVGQLAHDWQ
+29 
-40 RCGTL
+40 
-45 EAAAMEEQGE
+45 
-55 KNIMAMRDKIEH
+55 MRDKIEH
-67 AIQNQPCTVKDLKS
+67 AIQNQPCTVKELKQ
-81 KFGGDR
+81 KFGGER
-87 GSDRKV
+87 GADRKV
-93 MEAVDQLVH
+93 MEALDELVR
-102 EAVICQRQ
+102 EAVVCQRQ

-155 RGAMPGDIVLV
+155 KGAMPGDEVLV
-166 EKFEHPRVEG
+166 EKFEHPRMEG
-176 SDEGEILAIL
+176 SDEGTILAVL
-186 EEKNDLVGT
+186 TEKNDLVGT
-195 ARRIEGRLKFVPDD
+195 VRRVEGRLRFVPDD
-209 CPAISMQM
+209 CPAITMPLA
-217 MRDCEGGAKDGDKVA
+217 RDCEGGAKDGDKVA
-232 VEILQRGNRQEDHRV
+232 VEILNRGNRQEDHRV

-256 DEAKRCAKALLYAQ
+256 DEAKRCAKALLYAK
-270 DIRSRFPDKV
+270 DIRTRFPDKV
-280 REEAKKLE
+280 REEAKKFE
-288 NAEVSEK
+288 GAEISEK
-295 DTEGRMDLRA
+295 DCEGRMDLRA

-320 DAISLTK
+320 DAVSLTR
-327 TPEGGFELGV
+327 TSDGGFELGV

-344 YVKPGSELDNEA
+344 YVKPGTELDNEA
-356 FNRATS
+356 FSRATS
-362 VYYADQVVPMLPKQ
+362 VYYADQVVPMLPKA
-376 LSNGICSLNEGV
+376 LSNGICSLNENE

-395 LMHLDKDGNLIDYRF
+395 LMRLDKDGNLTDYRF

-419 KGVYSEI
+419 KGVYAEI
-426 NALLAGSAD
+426 KAKYAD
-435 DELKG
+435 VID
-440 KYHEVLSQLPAMKEL
+440 QLPAMKEL

-481 EDGHCI
+481 ENGRCI
-487 DVKKRTSGESEA
+487 DVKKRTSGESES

-536 ERLHTLLQACGIND
+536 ERLHALLQACGIND
-550 HFAKDVPTPKELS
+550 HFAKEVPTPKELS
-563 AILEGVRGGPYEQII
+563 AILEGVRGTPYEQII
-578 NTGMLRCMSKAVY
+578 NTGMLRCMSKALY

-623 IMTAQLKG
+623 IMTDLLKG
-631 MDKDTMVLRYSDFAE
+631 TEKETMILRYTDFAE
-646 KASKQSSEREII
+646 RASKQSSEREVV

-682 YEGRISGVT
+682 YEGTISGVT

-711 LTPSGTM
+711 LTPSGTS
-718 LTEGIRLSDPVSG
+718 LTEGVRLTDPASG
-731 KNWSLGDT
+731 KSWSLGDK

-759 PASTK
+759 PAAKN

>member
-1 MTRFVQ
+1 
-7 PRVKDGAV
+7 
-15 FLCYDRMSA
+15 MS
-24 AVWPL
+24 
-29 GRVGQLAHDWQ
+29 
-40 RCGTL
+40 
-45 EAAAMEEQGE
+45 
-55 KNIMAMRDKIEH
+55 MRDKIEH
-67 AIQNQPCTVKDLKS
+67 AIQNQPCTVKELKQ
-81 KFGGDR
+81 KFGGER
-87 GSDRKV
+87 GADRKV
-93 MEAVDQLVH
+93 MEALDELVR
-102 EAVICQRQ
+102 EAVVCQRQ

-155 RGAMPGDIVLV
+155 KGAMPGDDVLV

-176 SDEGEILAIL
+176 SDEGAILAIL
-186 EEKNDLVGT
+186 TEKNDLVGT
-195 ARRIEGRLKFVPDD
+195 VRRVEGRLRFVPDD
-209 CPAISMQM
+209 CPAITMPLA
-217 MRDCEGGAKDGDKVA
+217 RDCEGGAKDGDKVA
-232 VEILQRGNRQEDHRV
+232 VEILNRGNRQEDHRV

-256 DEAKRCAKALLYAQ
+256 DEAKRCAKALLYAK
-270 DIRSRFPDKV
+270 DIRTRFPDKV
-280 REEAKKLE
+280 RDEAKKFE
-288 NAEVSEK
+288 GAEVSEK
-295 DTEGRMDLRA
+295 DCEGRMDLRA

-320 DAISLTK
+320 DAISLTR
-327 TPEGGFELGV
+327 TSDGGFELGV

-356 FNRATS
+356 FSRATS
-362 VYYADQVVPMLPKQ
+362 VYYADQVVPMLPKA
-376 LSNGICSLNEGV
+376 LSNGICSLNENE

-395 LMHLDKDGNLIDYRF
+395 LMRLDKEGNLTDYRF

-426 NALLAGSAD
+426 NALLAGTAD
-435 DELKG
+435 AEIKA
-440 KYHEVLSQLPAMKEL
+440 KYADVIDQLPAMKEL

-481 EDGHCI
+481 ENGRCI
-487 DVKKRTSGESEA
+487 DVKKRTSGESES

-513 HFARVKQIP
+513 HFARVKQVP

-536 ERLHTLLQACGIND
+536 ERLHALLQACGIND

-563 AILEGVRGGPYEQII
+563 AILEGVRGTPYEQII
-578 NTGMLRCMSKAVY
+578 NTGMLRCMSKALY

-623 IMTAQLKG
+623 IMTDMLKG
-631 MDKDTMVLRYSDFAE
+631 TEKETMILRYTDFAE
-646 KASKQSSEREII
+646 RASKQSSEREVI

-682 YEGRISGVT
+682 YEGTISGVT

-711 LTPSGTM
+711 LTPSGTS
-718 LTEGIRLSDPVSG
+718 LTEGVRLTDPASG
-731 KNWSLGDT
+731 KTWSLGDK

-759 PASTK
+759 PAAKA

>member
-1 MTRFVQ
+1 
-7 PRVKDGAV
+7 
-15 FLCYDRMSA
+15 MS
-24 AVWPL
+24 
-29 GRVGQLAHDWQ
+29 
-40 RCGTL
+40 
-45 EAAAMEEQGE
+45 
-55 KNIMAMRDKIEH
+55 MRDKIEH
-67 AIQNQPCTVKDLKS
+67 AIQNQPCTVKELKQ
-81 KFGGDR
+81 KFGGER
-87 GSDRKV
+87 GADRKV
-93 MEAVDQLVH
+93 MEALDELVR
-102 EAVICQRQ
+102 EAVVCQRQ

-155 RGAMPGDIVLV
+155 KGAMPGDDVLV

-176 SDEGEILAIL
+176 SDEGAILAIL
-186 EEKNDLVGT
+186 TEKNDLVGT
-195 ARRIEGRLKFVPDD
+195 VRRVEGRLRFVPDD
-209 CPAISMQM
+209 CPAITMPLA
-217 MRDCEGGAKDGDKVA
+217 RDCEGGAKDGDKVA
-232 VEILQRGNRQEDHRV
+232 VEILNRGSRQEDHRV

-256 DEAKRCAKALLYAQ
+256 DEAKRCAKALLYAK
-270 DIRSRFPDKV
+270 DIRTRFPDKV
-280 REEAKKLE
+280 RDEAKKFE
-288 NAEVSEK
+288 GAEVSEK
-295 DTEGRMDLRA
+295 DCEGRMDLRA

-320 DAISLTK
+320 DAISLTR
-327 TPEGGFELGV
+327 TSDGGFELGV

-344 YVKPGSELDNEA
+344 YVKPGTELDNEA
-356 FNRATS
+356 FSRATS
-362 VYYADQVVPMLPKQ
+362 VYYADQVVPMLPKA
-376 LSNGICSLNEGV
+376 LSNGICSLNENE

-395 LMHLDKDGNLIDYRF
+395 LMRLDKEGNLTDYRF

-426 NALLAGSAD
+426 NALLAGTAD
-435 DELKG
+435 AEIKA
-440 KYHEVLSQLPAMKEL
+440 KYADVIDQLPAMKEL
-455 YGHRARLRKERGC
+455 YSHRARLRRERGC

-481 EDGHCI
+481 ENGRCI
-487 DVKKRTSGESEA
+487 DVKKRTSGESES

-536 ERLHTLLQACGIND
+536 ERLHALLQACGIND

-563 AILEGVRGGPYEQII
+563 AILEGVRGTPYEQII
-578 NTGMLRCMSKAVY
+578 NTGMLRCMSKALY

-623 IMTAQLKG
+623 IMTDLLKG
-631 MDKDTMVLRYSDFAE
+631 TGKETMILRYTDFAE
-646 KASKQSSEREII
+646 RASKQSSEREVI

-682 YEGRISGVT
+682 YEGTISGVT

-711 LTPSGTM
+711 LTPSGTS
-718 LTEGIRLSDPVSG
+718 LTEGVRLTDPASG
-731 KNWSLGDT
+731 KTWSLGDR

-759 PASTK
+759 PAAKA

>member
-1 MTRFVQ
+1 
-7 PRVKDGAV
+7 
-15 FLCYDRMSA
+15 MS
-24 AVWPL
+24 
-29 GRVGQLAHDWQ
+29 
-40 RCGTL
+40 
-45 EAAAMEEQGE
+45 
-55 KNIMAMRDKIEH
+55 MRDKIEH
-67 AIQNQPCTVKDLKS
+67 AIQNQPCTVRELKQ
-81 KFGGDR
+81 KFGGER
-87 GSDRKV
+87 GADRKV
-93 MEAVDQLVH
+93 MEALDELVR

-155 RGAMPGDIVLV
+155 KGAMPGDDVLV
-166 EKFEHPRVEG
+166 EKFEHPRMEG
-176 SDEGEILAIL
+176 SDEGAILAVL
-186 EEKNDLVGT
+186 TEKNDLVGT
-195 ARRIEGRLKFVPDD
+195 VRRVEGRLRFVPDD
-209 CPAISMQM
+209 CPAITMPLA
-217 MRDCEGGAKDGDKVA
+217 RDCEGGAKDGDKVA
-232 VEILQRGNRQEDHRV
+232 VEILNRGNRQEDHRV

-256 DEAKRCAKALLYAQ
+256 DEAKRCAKALLYAK
-270 DIRSRFPDKV
+270 DIRTRFPDKV
-280 REEAKKLE
+280 REEAKKFE
-288 NAEVSEK
+288 GAEISEK
-295 DTEGRMDLRA
+295 DCEGRMDLRA

-320 DAISLTK
+320 DAVSLTR
-327 TPEGGFELGV
+327 TSDGGFELGV

-344 YVKPGSELDNEA
+344 YVKPGTELDNEA
-356 FNRATS
+356 FSRATS
-362 VYYADQVVPMLPKQ
+362 VYYADQVVPMLPKA
-376 LSNGICSLNEGV
+376 LSNGICSLNENE

-395 LMHLDKDGNLIDYRF
+395 LMRLDKDGNLTDYRF

-419 KGVYSEI
+419 KGVYAEI
-426 NALLAGSAD
+426 NALLAGTAD
-435 DELKG
+435 AEIKA
-440 KYHEVLSQLPAMKEL
+440 KYADVIDQLPAMKEL

-481 EDGHCI
+481 ENGRCI
-487 DVKKRTSGESEA
+487 DVKKRTSGESES

-536 ERLHTLLQACGIND
+536 ERLHALLQACGIND
-550 HFAKDVPTPKELS
+550 HFAKEVPTPKELS
-563 AILEGVRGGPYEQII
+563 AILEGVRGTPYEQII
-578 NTGMLRCMSKAVY
+578 NTGMLRCMSKALY

-623 IMTAQLKG
+623 IMTDLLKG
-631 MDKDTMVLRYSDFAE
+631 TEKETMILRYTDFAE
-646 KASKQSSEREII
+646 RASKQSSEREVV

-682 YEGRISGVT
+682 YEGTISGVT

-711 LTPSGTM
+711 LTPSGTS
-718 LTEGIRLSDPVSG
+718 LTEGVRLTDPVSG
-731 KNWSLGDT
+731 KSWSLGDK

-759 PASTK
+759 PAAKN

>member
-1 MTRFVQ
+1 
-7 PRVKDGAV
+7 
-15 FLCYDRMSA
+15 
-24 AVWPL
+24 
-29 GRVGQLAHDWQ
+29 
-40 RCGTL
+40 
-45 EAAAMEEQGE
+45 
-55 KNIMAMRDKIEH
+55 MRDKIEH
-67 AIQNQPCTVKDLKS
+67 AIQNQPCTVKELKQ
-81 KFGGDR
+81 KFGGER
-87 GSDRKV
+87 GADRKV
-93 MEAVDQLVH
+93 MEALDELVR
-102 EAVICQRQ
+102 EAVVCQRQ

-155 RGAMPGDIVLV
+155 KGAMPGDDVLV

-176 SDEGEILAIL
+176 SDEGAILAIL
-186 EEKNDLVGT
+186 TEKNDLVGT
-195 ARRIEGRLKFVPDD
+195 VRRVEGRLRFVPDD
-209 CPAISMQM
+209 CPAITMPLA
-217 MRDCEGGAKDGDKVA
+217 RDCEGGAKDGDKVA
-232 VEILQRGNRQEDHRV
+232 VEILNRGNRQEDHRV

-256 DEAKRCAKALLYAQ
+256 DEAKRCAKALLYAK
-270 DIRSRFPDKV
+270 DIRTRFPDKV
-280 REEAKKLE
+280 RDEAKKFE
-288 NAEVSEK
+288 GAEVSEK
-295 DTEGRMDLRA
+295 DCEGRMDLRA

-320 DAISLTK
+320 DAISLTR
-327 TPEGGFELGV
+327 TSDGGFELGV

-344 YVKPGSELDNEA
+344 YVKPGTELDNEA
-356 FNRATS
+356 FSRATS
-362 VYYADQVVPMLPKQ
+362 VYYADQVVPMLPKA
-376 LSNGICSLNEGV
+376 LSNGICSLNENE

-395 LMHLDKDGNLIDYRF
+395 LMRLDKEGGLTDYRF

-426 NALLAGSAD
+426 NALLAGTAD
-435 DELKG
+435 AEIKA
-440 KYHEVLSQLPAMKEL
+440 KYADVIDQLPAMKEL

-522 FVYRVHEEP
+522 FIYRVHEEP

-536 ERLHTLLQACGIND
+536 ERLHALLQACGIND

-563 AILEGVRGGPYEQII
+563 AILEGVRGTPYEQII
-578 NTGMLRCMSKAVY
+578 NTGMLRCMSKALY

-623 IMTAQLKG
+623 IMTDMLKG
-631 MDKDTMVLRYSDFAE
+631 TEKETMILRYTDFAE
-646 KASKQSSEREII
+646 RASKQSSEREVI

-682 YEGRISGVT
+682 YEGTISGVT

-711 LTPSGTM
+711 LTPSGTS
-718 LTEGIRLSDPVSG
+718 LTEGVRLTDPASG
-731 KNWSLGDT
+731 KTWSLGDK

-759 PASTK
+759 PAAKA

>member
-1 MTRFVQ
+1 
-7 PRVKDGAV
+7 
-15 FLCYDRMSA
+15 
-24 AVWPL
+24 
-29 GRVGQLAHDWQ
+29 
-40 RCGTL
+40 
-45 EAAAMEEQGE
+45 
-55 KNIMAMRDKIEH
+55 MRDKIEH
-67 AIQNQPCTVKDLKS
+67 AIQNQPCTVKELKQ
-81 KFGGDR
+81 KFGGER
-87 GSDRKV
+87 GADRKV
-93 MEAVDQLVH
+93 MEALDELVR
-102 EAVICQRQ
+102 EAVVCQRQ

-155 RGAMPGDIVLV
+155 KGAMPGDDVLV

-176 SDEGEILAIL
+176 SDEGAILAIL
-186 EEKNDLVGT
+186 TEKNDLVGT
-195 ARRIEGRLKFVPDD
+195 VRRVEGRLRFVPDD
-209 CPAISMQM
+209 CPAITMPLA
-217 MRDCEGGAKDGDKVA
+217 RDCEGGAKDGDKVA
-232 VEILQRGNRQEDHRV
+232 VEILNRGNRQEDHRV

-256 DEAKRCAKALLYAQ
+256 DEAKRCAKALLYAK
-270 DIRSRFPDKV
+270 DIRTRFPDKV
-280 REEAKKLE
+280 RDEAKKFE
-288 NAEVSEK
+288 GAEVSEK
-295 DTEGRMDLRA
+295 DCEGRMDLRA

-320 DAISLTK
+320 DAISLTR
-327 TPEGGFELGV
+327 TSDGGFELGV

-344 YVKPGSELDNEA
+344 YVKPGTELDNEA
-356 FNRATS
+356 FSRATS
-362 VYYADQVVPMLPKQ
+362 VYYADQVVPMLPKA
-376 LSNGICSLNEGV
+376 LSNGICSLNENE

-395 LMHLDKDGNLIDYRF
+395 LMRLDKEGNLTDYRF

-426 NALLAGSAD
+426 NALLAGTAD
-435 DELKG
+435 AEIKA
-440 KYHEVLSQLPAMKEL
+440 KYADVIDQLPAMKEL

-481 EDGHCI
+481 ENGRCI
-487 DVKKRTSGESEA
+487 DVKKRTSGESES

-536 ERLHTLLQACGIND
+536 ERLHALLQACGIND
-550 HFAKDVPTPKELS
+550 YFAKDVPTPKELS
-563 AILEGVRGGPYEQII
+563 AILEGVRGTPYEQII
-578 NTGMLRCMSKAVY
+578 NTGMLRCMSKALY

-623 IMTAQLKG
+623 IMTDMLKG
-631 MDKDTMVLRYSDFAE
+631 TEKETMILRYTDFAE
-646 KASKQSSEREII
+646 RASKQSSEREVI

-682 YEGRISGVT
+682 YEGTISGVT

-711 LTPSGTM
+711 LTPSGTS
-718 LTEGIRLSDPVSG
+718 LTEGVRLTDPASG
-731 KNWSLGDT
+731 KTWSLGDK

-759 PASTK
+759 PAAKA

>member
-1 MTRFVQ
+1 
-7 PRVKDGAV
+7 
-15 FLCYDRMSA
+15 
-24 AVWPL
+24 
-29 GRVGQLAHDWQ
+29 
-40 RCGTL
+40 
-45 EAAAMEEQGE
+45 
-55 KNIMAMRDKIEH
+55 MRDKIEH
-67 AIQNQPCTVKDLKS
+67 AIQNQPCTVKELKQ
-81 KFGGDR
+81 KFGGER
-87 GSDRKV
+87 GADRKV
-93 MEAVDQLVH
+93 MEALDELVR
-102 EAVICQRQ
+102 EAVVCQRQ

-155 RGAMPGDIVLV
+155 KGAMPGDDVLV

-176 SDEGEILAIL
+176 SDEGAILAIL
-186 EEKNDLVGT
+186 TEKNDLVGT
-195 ARRIEGRLKFVPDD
+195 VRRVEGRLRFVPDD
-209 CPAISMQM
+209 CPAITMPLA
-217 MRDCEGGAKDGDKVA
+217 RDCEGGAKDGDKVA
-232 VEILQRGNRQEDHRV
+232 VEILNRGSRQEDHRV

-256 DEAKRCAKALLYAQ
+256 DEAKRCAKALLYAK
-270 DIRSRFPDKV
+270 DIRTRFPDKV
-280 REEAKKLE
+280 REEAKKFE
-288 NAEVSEK
+288 GAEVSEK
-295 DTEGRMDLRA
+295 DCEGRMDLRA

-320 DAISLTK
+320 DAISLTR
-327 TPEGGFELGV
+327 TSDGGFELGV

-344 YVKPGSELDNEA
+344 YVKPGTELDNEA
-356 FNRATS
+356 FSRATS
-362 VYYADQVVPMLPKQ
+362 VYYADQVVPMLPKA
-376 LSNGICSLNEGV
+376 LSNGICSLNENE

-395 LMHLDKDGNLIDYRF
+395 LMRLDKEGDLTDYRF

-426 NALLAGSAD
+426 NALLAGTAD
-435 DELKG
+435 AEIKA
-440 KYHEVLSQLPAMKEL
+440 KYADVIDQLPAMKEL

-481 EDGHCI
+481 ENGRCI
-487 DVKKRTSGESEA
+487 DVKKRTSGESES

-536 ERLHTLLQACGIND
+536 ERLHALLQACGIND

-563 AILEGVRGGPYEQII
+563 AILEGVRGTPYEQII
-578 NTGMLRCMSKAVY
+578 NTGILRCMSKALY

-623 IMTAQLKG
+623 IMTDMLKG
-631 MDKDTMVLRYSDFAE
+631 AEKETMILRYTDFAE
-646 KASKQSSEREII
+646 RASKQSSEREVI

-682 YEGRISGVT
+682 YEGTVSGVT

-711 LTPSGTM
+711 LTPSGTS
-718 LTEGIRLSDPVSG
+718 LTEGVRLTDPASG
-731 KNWSLGDT
+731 KTWSLGDK

-759 PASTK
+759 PAAKA

>member
-1 MTRFVQ
+1 
-7 PRVKDGAV
+7 
-15 FLCYDRMSA
+15 
-24 AVWPL
+24 
-29 GRVGQLAHDWQ
+29 
-40 RCGTL
+40 
-45 EAAAMEEQGE
+45 
-55 KNIMAMRDKIEH
+55 MAMRDKIEH

-155 RGAMPGDIVLV
+155 RGAMPGDKVLV

-176 SDEGEILAIL
+176 SDEGEILAVL

-195 ARRIEGRLKFVPDD
+195 VRRVEGMLKFVPDD
-209 CPAISMQM
+209 CPAISMRM

-288 NAEVSEK
+288 NAEVTEA
-295 DTEGRMDLRA
+295 DCEGRMDLRA

-337 HIADVSN
+337 HIADVSH

-362 VYYADQVVPMLPKQ
+362 VYYASSVAPMLPKE
-376 LSNGICSLNEGV
+376 LSNGVCSLNEGED
-388 LRLAFSC
+388 RLAFSC
-395 LMHLDKDGNLIDYRF
+395 LMQLDAQGRVQSYRF
-410 VKSIIRSRV
+410 AKTLIRSRV
-419 KGVYSEI
+419 KGVYKEI
-426 NALLAGSAD
+426 NALLAGTA
-435 DELKG
+435 EECVAQR
-440 KYHEVLSQLPAMKEL
+440 YREVSGEFAAMKQLYRKRVAQRKARSAMEL
-455 YGHRARLRKERGC
+455 ETKEG
-468 MDIESGE
+468 
-475 VKLILD
+475 KLILND
-481 EDGHCI
+481 AGVCVGVECRERG
-487 DVKKRTSGESEA
+487 VSEC
-499 MIEEFMLLANQCAA
+499 MIEEFMLLANECAA
-513 HFARVKQIP
+513 HLGRTEKLP
-522 FVYRVHEEP
+522 FVYRVHEQP
-531 NAEKL
+531 DPDKVN
-536 ERLHTLLQACGIND
+536 TLVQMLAACGIA
-550 HFAKDVPTPKELS
+550 AKFKKAVPTQRELGQ
-563 AILEGVRGGPYEQII
+563 ILDEVRGTKLEMAV
-578 NTGMLRCMSKAVY
+578 NTAVLRSMLKADY
-591 EEKPKGHYGL
+591 QPEPKGHFGL
-601 VLKDYAH
+601 ALEDYAH

-631 MDKDTMVLRYSDFAE
+631 TDKDTMILRYTDFAE
-646 KASKQSSEREII
+646 RASKQASEREVI

-675 RRHLGEC
+675 RRHLGES

-691 QRGLFIELDN
+691 QRGLFIELEN

-718 LTEGIRLSDPVSG
+718 LTEGVRLSDPVSG
-731 KNWSLGDT
+731 RNWSLGDT
-739 MMITIVRADVNLG
+739 MMITIVRSDVNLG

-759 PASTK
+759 QPTAK

>member
-1 MTRFVQ
+1 
-7 PRVKDGAV
+7 
-15 FLCYDRMSA
+15 
-24 AVWPL
+24 
-29 GRVGQLAHDWQ
+29 
-40 RCGTL
+40 
-45 EAAAMEEQGE
+45 
-55 KNIMAMRDKIEH
+55 MRDKIEH
-67 AIQNQPCTVKDLKS
+67 AIQNQPCTVRELKQ
-81 KFGGDR
+81 KFGGER
-87 GSDRKV
+87 GADRKV
-93 MEAVDQLVH
+93 MEALDELVR
-102 EAVICQRQ
+102 EAVVCQRQ

-155 RGAMPGDIVLV
+155 KGAMPGDDVLV

-176 SDEGEILAIL
+176 SDEGAILAIL
-186 EEKNDLVGT
+186 TEKNDLVGT
-195 ARRIEGRLKFVPDD
+195 VRRVEGRLRFVPDD
-209 CPAISMQM
+209 CPAITMPLA
-217 MRDCEGGAKDGDKVA
+217 RDCEGGAKDGDKVA
-232 VEILQRGNRQEDHRV
+232 VEILNRGNRQEDHRV

-256 DEAKRCAKALLYAQ
+256 DEAKRCAKALLYAK
-270 DIRSRFPDKV
+270 DIRTRFPDKV
-280 REEAKKLE
+280 RDEAKKFE
-288 NAEVSEK
+288 GAEVSEK
-295 DTEGRMDLRA
+295 DCEGRMDLRA

-320 DAISLTK
+320 DAISLTR
-327 TPEGGFELGV
+327 TSDGGFELGV

-344 YVKPGSELDNEA
+344 YVKPGTELDNEA
-356 FNRATS
+356 FSRATS
-362 VYYADQVVPMLPKQ
+362 VYYADQVVPMLPKA
-376 LSNGICSLNEGV
+376 LSNGICSLNENE

-395 LMHLDKDGNLIDYRF
+395 LMRLDKEGNLTDYRF

-426 NALLAGSAD
+426 NALLAGTAD
-435 DELKG
+435 AEIKA
-440 KYHEVLSQLPAMKEL
+440 KYADVIDQLPAMKEL

-481 EDGHCI
+481 ENGRCI
-487 DVKKRTSGESEA
+487 DVKKRTSGESES

-536 ERLHTLLQACGIND
+536 ERLHALLQACGIND

-563 AILEGVRGGPYEQII
+563 AILEGVRGTPYEQII
-578 NTGMLRCMSKAVY
+578 NTGMLRCMSKALY

-623 IMTAQLKG
+623 IMTDLLKG
-631 MDKDTMVLRYSDFAE
+631 TEKETMILRYTDFAE
-646 KASKQSSEREII
+646 RASKQSSEREVI

-682 YEGRISGVT
+682 YEGTISGVT

-711 LTPSGTM
+711 LTPSGTS
-718 LTEGIRLSDPVSG
+718 LTEGVRLTDPASG
-731 KNWSLGDT
+731 KTWSLGDK

-759 PASTK
+759 PAAKA

>member
-1 MTRFVQ
+1 MALRE
-7 PRVKDGAV
+7 K
-15 FLCYDRMSA
+15 
-24 AVWPL
+24 
-29 GRVGQLAHDWQ
+29 
-40 RCGTL
+40 L
-45 EAAAMEEQGE
+45 EHM
-55 KNIMAMRDKIEH
+55 
-67 AIQNQPCTVKDLKS
+67 IQNQPCTVKDMKA

-87 GSDRKV
+87 GADRKV
-93 MEAVDQLVH
+93 MEALDQLIH
-102 EAVICQRQ
+102 DAVICQRQ

-119 RADKALLCKVV
+119 RAEKALLCKVG
-130 KLGKNFAFVMLED
+130 KLGKNFAFVMLDD

-155 RGAMPGDIVLV
+155 RGAMPGDEVLV
-166 EKFEHPRVEG
+166 EKFAHPRVEG
-176 SDEGEILAIL
+176 SDEGEILAVL
-186 EEKNDLVGT
+186 TEHNEMVGT

-209 CPAISMQM
+209 CPAISMQL

-256 DEAKRCAKALLYAQ
+256 DEAKRCAKALLYAK
-270 DIRSRFPDKV
+270 DIHTRFPDKV
-280 REEAKKLE
+280 RDEAKKFE
-288 NAEVSEK
+288 DMSISEADCK
-295 DTEGRMDLRA
+295 GRMDLRA

-320 DAISLTK
+320 DAISLTR
-327 TPEGGFELGV
+327 TSEGGFELGV
-337 HIADVSN
+337 HIADVSH
-344 YVKPGSELDNEA
+344 YVTPGTELDNEA

-362 VYYADQVVPMLPKQ
+362 VYYADQVVPMLPKS
-376 LSNGICSLNEGV
+376 LSNGICSLNEKE

-395 LMHLDKDGNLIDYRF
+395 LMRLDKDGNLTDYKF
-410 VKSIIRSRV
+410 VKSVICSRV

-426 NALLAGSAD
+426 NALLAGTAD
-435 DELKG
+435 ADIQA
-440 KYHEVLSQLPAMKEL
+440 KYAEVADQLPAMKEL

-481 EDGHCI
+481 ENGHCI
-487 DVKKRTSGESEA
+487 DVKKRTSGESES

-550 HFAKDVPTPKELS
+550 HFAKEVPVPKELS
-563 AILEGVRGGPYEQII
+563 AILEGVRGTPYEQII
-578 NTGMLRCMSKAVY
+578 NTGMLRCMSKALY

-623 IMTAQLKG
+623 ILTDLLQG
-631 MDKDTMVLRYSDFAE
+631 TDKETMILRYTDFAQQ
-646 KASKQSSEREII
+646 ASKQSSEREVV

-667 DCYKAEYA
+667 DYYKAEYA

-682 YEGRISGVT
+682 YEGTISGVT

-711 LTPSGTM
+711 LTPSGTN
-718 LTEGIRLSDPVSG
+718 LTEGVRLSDPVSG
-731 KNWSLGDT
+731 KSWSLGDK

-759 PASTK
+759 PEQK

>member
-1 MTRFVQ
+1 MALRE
-7 PRVKDGAV
+7 K
-15 FLCYDRMSA
+15 
-24 AVWPL
+24 
-29 GRVGQLAHDWQ
+29 
-40 RCGTL
+40 L
-45 EAAAMEEQGE
+45 EHM
-55 KNIMAMRDKIEH
+55 
-67 AIQNQPCTVKDLKS
+67 IQNQPCTVKDMKA

-87 GSDRKV
+87 GADRKV
-93 MEAVDQLVH
+93 MEALDQLIH
-102 EAVICQRQ
+102 DAVICQRQ

-119 RADKALLCKVV
+119 RAEKALLCKVV
-130 KLGKNFAFVMLED
+130 KLGKNFAFVMLDD

-155 RGAMPGDIVLV
+155 RGAMPGDEVLV
-166 EKFEHPRVEG
+166 EKFAHPRIEG
-176 SDEGEILAIL
+176 SDEGEILAVL
-186 EEKNDLVGT
+186 TEHNEMVGT

-209 CPAISMQM
+209 CPAISMQL

-232 VEILQRGNRQEDHRV
+232 VEILLRGNRQEDHRV

-256 DEAKRCAKALLYAQ
+256 DEAKRCAKALLYAK
-270 DIRSRFPDKV
+270 DIHTRFPDKV
-280 REEAKKLE
+280 RDEAKKFE
-288 NAEVSEK
+288 GMSIAEADCK
-295 DTEGRMDLRA
+295 GRMDLRA

-320 DAISLTK
+320 DAISLTR
-327 TPEGGFELGV
+327 TSEGGFELGV
-337 HIADVSN
+337 HIADVSH
-344 YVKPGSELDNEA
+344 YVTPGTELDNEA

-362 VYYADQVVPMLPKQ
+362 VYYADQVVPMLPKS
-376 LSNGICSLNEGV
+376 LSNGICSLNEKE

-395 LMHLDKDGNLIDYRF
+395 LMRLDKDGNLTDYKF
-410 VKSIIRSRV
+410 VKSVICSRV

-426 NALLAGSAD
+426 NALLAGTAD
-435 DELKG
+435 ADIQA
-440 KYHEVLSQLPAMKEL
+440 KYAEVADQLPAMKEL

-481 EDGHCI
+481 ENGHCI
-487 DVKKRTSGESEA
+487 DVKKRTSGESES

-536 ERLHTLLQACGIND
+536 ERLHALLQACGIND
-550 HFAKDVPTPKELS
+550 HFAKEVPAPKELS
-563 AILEGVRGGPYEQII
+563 AILEGVRGTPYEQII
-578 NTGMLRCMSKAVY
+578 NTGMLRCMSKALY

-623 IMTAQLKG
+623 ILTDLLQG
-631 MDKDTMVLRYSDFAE
+631 TDKETMILRYTDFAQQ
-646 KASKQSSEREII
+646 ASKQSSEREVV

-667 DCYKAEYA
+667 DYYKAEYA

-682 YEGRISGVT
+682 YEGTISGVT

-711 LTPSGTM
+711 LTPSGTN
-718 LTEGIRLSDPVSG
+718 LTEGVRLSDPVSG
-731 KNWSLGDT
+731 KSWSLGDK

-759 PASTK
+759 PEQK

>member
-1 MTRFVQ
+1 
-7 PRVKDGAV
+7 
-15 FLCYDRMSA
+15 
-24 AVWPL
+24 
-29 GRVGQLAHDWQ
+29 
-40 RCGTL
+40 
-45 EAAAMEEQGE
+45 
-55 KNIMAMRDKIEH
+55 MRDKIEH
-67 AIQNQPCTVKDLKS
+67 AIQNQPCTVKELKQ
-81 KFGGDR
+81 KFGGER
-87 GSDRKV
+87 GADRKV
-93 MEAVDQLVH
+93 MEALDELVR
-102 EAVICQRQ
+102 EAVVCQRQ

-155 RGAMPGDIVLV
+155 KGAMPGDDVLV

-176 SDEGEILAIL
+176 SDEGAILAIL
-186 EEKNDLVGT
+186 TEKNDLVGT
-195 ARRIEGRLKFVPDD
+195 VRRVEGRLRFVPDD
-209 CPAISMQM
+209 CPAITMPLA
-217 MRDCEGGAKDGDKVA
+217 RDCEGGAKDGDKVA
-232 VEILQRGNRQEDHRV
+232 VEILNRGNRQEDHRV

-256 DEAKRCAKALLYAQ
+256 DEAKRCAKALLYAK
-270 DIRSRFPDKV
+270 DIRTRFPDKV
-280 REEAKKLE
+280 RDEAKKFE
-288 NAEVSEK
+288 GAEVSEK
-295 DTEGRMDLRA
+295 DCEGRMDLRA

-320 DAISLTK
+320 DAISLTR
-327 TPEGGFELGV
+327 TSDGGFELGV

-344 YVKPGSELDNEA
+344 YVKPGTELDNEA
-356 FNRATS
+356 FSRATS
-362 VYYADQVVPMLPKQ
+362 VYYADQVVPMLPKA
-376 LSNGICSLNEGV
+376 LSNGICSLNENE

-395 LMHLDKDGNLIDYRF
+395 LMRLDKEGNLTDYRF

-426 NALLAGSAD
+426 NALLAGTAD
-435 DELKG
+435 AEIKA
-440 KYHEVLSQLPAMKEL
+440 KYADVIDQLPAMKEL

-475 VKLILD
+475 VELILD
-481 EDGHCI
+481 ENGRCI
-487 DVKKRTSGESEA
+487 DVKKRTSGESES

-536 ERLHTLLQACGIND
+536 ERLHALLQACGIND

-563 AILEGVRGGPYEQII
+563 AILEGVRGTPYEQII
-578 NTGMLRCMSKAVY
+578 NTGMLRCMSKALY

-623 IMTAQLKG
+623 IMTDMLKG
-631 MDKDTMVLRYSDFAE
+631 TEKETMILRYTDFAE
-646 KASKQSSEREII
+646 RASKQSSEREVI

-682 YEGRISGVT
+682 YEGTISGVT

-711 LTPSGTM
+711 LTPSGTS
-718 LTEGIRLSDPVSG
+718 LTEGVRLTDPASG
-731 KNWSLGDT
+731 KTWSLGDK

-759 PASTK
+759 PAAKA

>member
-1 MTRFVQ
+1 M
-7 PRVKDGAV
+7 
-15 FLCYDRMSA
+15 
-24 AVWPL
+24 
-29 GRVGQLAHDWQ
+29 
-40 RCGTL
+40 
-45 EAAAMEEQGE
+45 
-55 KNIMAMRDKIEH
+55 
-67 AIQNQPCTVKDLKS
+67 
-81 KFGGDR
+81 
-87 GSDRKV
+87 
-93 MEAVDQLVH
+93 
-102 EAVICQRQ
+102 
-110 GVFFTVRSG
+110 FFTVRSG

-155 RGAMPGDIVLV
+155 KGAMPGDDVLV

-176 SDEGEILAIL
+176 SDEGAILAIL
-186 EEKNDLVGT
+186 TEKNDLVGT
-195 ARRIEGRLKFVPDD
+195 VRRVEGRLRFVPDD
-209 CPAISMQM
+209 CPAITMPLA
-217 MRDCEGGAKDGDKVA
+217 RDCEGGAKDGDKVA
-232 VEILQRGNRQEDHRV
+232 VEILNRGNRQEDHRV

-256 DEAKRCAKALLYAQ
+256 DEAKRCAKALLYAK
-270 DIRSRFPDKV
+270 DIRTRFPDKV
-280 REEAKKLE
+280 RDEAKKFE
-288 NAEVSEK
+288 GAEVSEK
-295 DTEGRMDLRA
+295 DCEGRMDLRA

-320 DAISLTK
+320 DAISLTR
-327 TPEGGFELGV
+327 TSDGGFELGV

-344 YVKPGSELDNEA
+344 YVQPGTELDNEA
-356 FNRATS
+356 FSRATS
-362 VYYADQVVPMLPKQ
+362 VYYADQVVPMLPKA
-376 LSNGICSLNEGV
+376 LSNGICSLNENE

-395 LMHLDKDGNLIDYRF
+395 LMRLDKEGNLTDYRF

-426 NALLAGSAD
+426 NALLAGTAD
-435 DELKG
+435 AEIKA
-440 KYHEVLSQLPAMKEL
+440 KYADVIDQLPAMKEL

-481 EDGHCI
+481 ENGRCI
-487 DVKKRTSGESEA
+487 DVKKRTSGESES

-536 ERLHTLLQACGIND
+536 ERLHALLQACGIND

-563 AILEGVRGGPYEQII
+563 AILEGVRGTPYEQII
-578 NTGMLRCMSKAVY
+578 NTGMLRCMSKALY

-623 IMTAQLKG
+623 IMTDMLKG
-631 MDKDTMVLRYSDFAE
+631 TEKETMILRYTDFAE
-646 KASKQSSEREII
+646 RASKQSSEREVI

-682 YEGRISGVT
+682 YEGTISGVT

-711 LTPSGTM
+711 LTPSGTS
-718 LTEGIRLSDPVSG
+718 LTEGVRLTDPASG
-731 KNWSLGDT
+731 KTWSLGDK

-759 PASTK
+759 PAAKA

>member
-1 MTRFVQ
+1 
-7 PRVKDGAV
+7 
-15 FLCYDRMSA
+15 MS
-24 AVWPL
+24 
-29 GRVGQLAHDWQ
+29 
-40 RCGTL
+40 
-45 EAAAMEEQGE
+45 
-55 KNIMAMRDKIEH
+55 MRDKIEH
-67 AIQNQPCTVKDLKS
+67 AIQNQPCTVKELKQ
-81 KFGGDR
+81 KFGGER
-87 GSDRKV
+87 GADRKV
-93 MEAVDQLVH
+93 MEALDELVR
-102 EAVICQRQ
+102 EAVVCQRQ

-155 RGAMPGDIVLV
+155 KGAMPGDDVLV

-176 SDEGEILAIL
+176 SDEGAILAIL
-186 EEKNDLVGT
+186 TEKNDLVGT
-195 ARRIEGRLKFVPDD
+195 VRRVEGRLRFVPDD
-209 CPAISMQM
+209 CPAITMPLA
-217 MRDCEGGAKDGDKVA
+217 RDCEGGAKDGDKVA
-232 VEILQRGNRQEDHRV
+232 VEILNRGNRQEDHRV

-256 DEAKRCAKALLYAQ
+256 DEAKRCAKALLYAK
-270 DIRSRFPDKV
+270 DIRTRFPDKV
-280 REEAKKLE
+280 RDEAKKFE
-288 NAEVSEK
+288 GAEVSEK
-295 DTEGRMDLRA
+295 DCEGRMDLRA

-320 DAISLTK
+320 DAISLTR
-327 TPEGGFELGV
+327 TSDGGFELGV

-344 YVKPGSELDNEA
+344 YVKPGTELDNEA
-356 FNRATS
+356 FSRATS
-362 VYYADQVVPMLPKQ
+362 VYYADQVVPMLPKA
-376 LSNGICSLNEGV
+376 LSNGICSLNENE

-395 LMHLDKDGNLIDYRF
+395 LMRLDKDGGLTDYRF

-426 NALLAGSAD
+426 NALLAGTAD
-435 DELKG
+435 AEIKA
-440 KYHEVLSQLPAMKEL
+440 KYADVIDQLPAMKEL

-481 EDGHCI
+481 ENGRCI
-487 DVKKRTSGESEA
+487 DVKKRTSGESES

-536 ERLHTLLQACGIND
+536 ERLHALLQACGIND

-563 AILEGVRGGPYEQII
+563 AILEGVRGTPYEQII
-578 NTGMLRCMSKAVY
+578 NTGMLRCMSKALY

-623 IMTAQLKG
+623 IMTDMLKG
-631 MDKDTMVLRYSDFAE
+631 TEKETMILRYTDFAE
-646 KASKQSSEREII
+646 RASKQSSEREVI

-682 YEGRISGVT
+682 YEGIISGVT

-711 LTPSGTM
+711 LTPSGTS
-718 LTEGIRLSDPVSG
+718 LTEGVRLTDPASG
-731 KNWSLGDT
+731 KTWSLGDK

-759 PASTK
+759 PAAKA

>member
-1 MTRFVQ
+1 MALRE
-7 PRVKDGAV
+7 K
-15 FLCYDRMSA
+15 
-24 AVWPL
+24 
-29 GRVGQLAHDWQ
+29 
-40 RCGTL
+40 L
-45 EAAAMEEQGE
+45 EHM
-55 KNIMAMRDKIEH
+55 
-67 AIQNQPCTVKDLKS
+67 IQNQPCTVKDMKA

-87 GSDRKV
+87 GADRKV
-93 MEAVDQLVH
+93 METLDQLIH
-102 EAVICQRQ
+102 DAVICQRQ

-119 RADKALLCKVV
+119 RAEKALLCKVV
-130 KLGKNFAFVMLED
+130 KLGKNFAFVMLDD

-155 RGAMPGDIVLV
+155 RGAMPGDEVLV
-166 EKFEHPRVEG
+166 EKFAHPRVEG
-176 SDEGEILAIL
+176 SDEGEIFAVLT
-186 EEKNDLVGT
+186 EHNEMVGT

-209 CPAISMQM
+209 CPAISMQL

-256 DEAKRCAKALLYAQ
+256 DEAKRCAKALLYAK
-270 DIRSRFPDKV
+270 DIHTRFPDKV
-280 REEAKKLE
+280 RDEAKKFE
-288 NAEVSEK
+288 DMSISEADCK
-295 DTEGRMDLRA
+295 GRMDLRA

-320 DAISLTK
+320 DAISLTR
-327 TPEGGFELGV
+327 TSEGGFELGV
-337 HIADVSN
+337 HIADVSH
-344 YVKPGSELDNEA
+344 YVTPGTELDNEA

-362 VYYADQVVPMLPKQ
+362 VYYADQVVPMLPKS
-376 LSNGICSLNEGV
+376 LSNGICSLNEKE

-395 LMHLDKDGNLIDYRF
+395 LMRLDKDGNLTDYKF
-410 VKSIIRSRV
+410 VKSVICSRV

-426 NALLAGSAD
+426 NALLAGTAD
-435 DELKG
+435 ADIQA
-440 KYHEVLSQLPAMKEL
+440 KYAEVADQLPAMKEL

-481 EDGHCI
+481 ENGHCI
-487 DVKKRTSGESEA
+487 DVKKRTSGESES

-550 HFAKDVPTPKELS
+550 HFAKEVPIPKELS
-563 AILEGVRGGPYEQII
+563 AILEGVRGTPYEQII
-578 NTGMLRCMSKAVY
+578 NTGMLRCMSKALY

-623 IMTAQLKG
+623 ILTDLLQG
-631 MDKDTMVLRYSDFAE
+631 TDKETMILRYTDFAQQ
-646 KASKQSSEREII
+646 ASKQSSEREVV

-667 DCYKAEYA
+667 DYYKAEYA

-682 YEGRISGVT
+682 YEGTISGVT

-711 LTPSGTM
+711 LTPSGTN
-718 LTEGIRLSDPVSG
+718 LTEGVRLSDPVSG
-731 KNWSLGDT
+731 KSWSLGDK

-759 PASTK
+759 PEQK

>member
-1 MTRFVQ
+1 MALRE
-7 PRVKDGAV
+7 K
-15 FLCYDRMSA
+15 
-24 AVWPL
+24 
-29 GRVGQLAHDWQ
+29 
-40 RCGTL
+40 L
-45 EAAAMEEQGE
+45 EHM
-55 KNIMAMRDKIEH
+55 
-67 AIQNQPCTVKDLKS
+67 IQNQPCTVKDMKA

-87 GSDRKV
+87 GADRKV
-93 MEAVDQLVH
+93 MEALDQLIH
-102 EAVICQRQ
+102 DAVICQRQ

-119 RADKALLCKVV
+119 RAEKALLCKVV
-130 KLGKNFAFVMLED
+130 KLGKNFAFVMLDD

-155 RGAMPGDIVLV
+155 RGAMPGDEVLV
-166 EKFEHPRVEG
+166 EKFAHPRVEG
-176 SDEGEILAIL
+176 SDEGEILAVL
-186 EEKNDLVGT
+186 TEHNEMVGT

-209 CPAISMQM
+209 CPAISMQL

-232 VEILQRGNRQEDHRV
+232 VEILLRGNRQEDHRV

-256 DEAKRCAKALLYAQ
+256 DEAKRCAKALLYAK
-270 DIRSRFPDKV
+270 DIHTRFPDKV
-280 REEAKKLE
+280 RDEAKKFE
-288 NAEVSEK
+288 GMSISEADCK
-295 DTEGRMDLRA
+295 GRMDLRA

-320 DAISLTK
+320 DAISLTR
-327 TPEGGFELGV
+327 TSEGGFELGV
-337 HIADVSN
+337 HIADVSH
-344 YVKPGSELDNEA
+344 YVTPGTELDNEA

-362 VYYADQVVPMLPKQ
+362 VYYADQVVPMLPKS
-376 LSNGICSLNEGV
+376 LSNGICSLNEKE

-395 LMHLDKDGNLIDYRF
+395 LMRLDKDGNLTDYKF
-410 VKSIIRSRV
+410 VKSVICSRV

-426 NALLAGSAD
+426 NALLAGTAD
-435 DELKG
+435 ADIQA
-440 KYHEVLSQLPAMKEL
+440 KYAEVADQLPAMKEL

-481 EDGHCI
+481 ENGHCI
-487 DVKKRTSGESEA
+487 DVKKRTSGESES

-536 ERLHTLLQACGIND
+536 ERLHALLQACGIND
-550 HFAKDVPTPKELS
+550 HFAKEVPAPKELS
-563 AILEGVRGGPYEQII
+563 AILEGVRGTPYEQII
-578 NTGMLRCMSKAVY
+578 NTGMLRCMSKALY

-623 IMTAQLKG
+623 ILTDLLQG
-631 MDKDTMVLRYSDFAE
+631 TDKETMILRYTDFAQQ
-646 KASKQSSEREII
+646 ASKQSSEREVV

-667 DCYKAEYA
+667 DYYKAEYA

-682 YEGRISGVT
+682 YEGTISGVT

-711 LTPSGTM
+711 LTPSGTN
-718 LTEGIRLSDPVSG
+718 LTEGVRLSDPVSG
-731 KNWSLGDT
+731 KSWSLGDK

-759 PASTK
+759 PEQK

>member
-1 MTRFVQ
+1 
-7 PRVKDGAV
+7 
-15 FLCYDRMSA
+15 
-24 AVWPL
+24 
-29 GRVGQLAHDWQ
+29 
-40 RCGTL
+40 
-45 EAAAMEEQGE
+45 
-55 KNIMAMRDKIEH
+55 MRDKIEH
-67 AIQNQPCTVKDLKS
+67 AIQNQPCTVKELKQ
-81 KFGGDR
+81 KFGGER
-87 GSDRKV
+87 GADRKV
-93 MEAVDQLVH
+93 MEALDELVR
-102 EAVICQRQ
+102 EAVVCQRQ

-155 RGAMPGDIVLV
+155 KGAMPGDDVLV

-176 SDEGEILAIL
+176 SDEGAILAIL
-186 EEKNDLVGT
+186 TEKNDLVGT
-195 ARRIEGRLKFVPDD
+195 VRRVEGRLRFVPDD
-209 CPAISMQM
+209 CPAITMPLA
-217 MRDCEGGAKDGDKVA
+217 RDCEGGAKDGDKVA
-232 VEILQRGNRQEDHRV
+232 VEILNRGNRQEDHRV

-256 DEAKRCAKALLYAQ
+256 DEAKRCAKALLYAK
-270 DIRSRFPDKV
+270 DIRTRFPDKV
-280 REEAKKLE
+280 RDEAKKFE
-288 NAEVSEK
+288 GAEVSEK
-295 DTEGRMDLRA
+295 DCEGRMDLRA

-320 DAISLTK
+320 DAISLTR
-327 TPEGGFELGV
+327 TSDGGFELGV

-344 YVKPGSELDNEA
+344 YVKPGTELDNEA
-356 FNRATS
+356 FSRATS
-362 VYYADQVVPMLPKQ
+362 VYYADQVVPMLPKA
-376 LSNGICSLNEGV
+376 LSNGICSLNENE

-395 LMHLDKDGNLIDYRF
+395 LMRLDKEGNLTDYRF

-426 NALLAGSAD
+426 NALLAGTAD
-435 DELKG
+435 AEIKA
-440 KYHEVLSQLPAMKEL
+440 KYADVIDQLPAMKEL

-481 EDGHCI
+481 ENGRCI
-487 DVKKRTSGESEA
+487 DVKKRTSGESES

-522 FVYRVHEEP
+522 FVYRIHEEP

-536 ERLHTLLQACGIND
+536 ERLHALLQACGIND

-563 AILEGVRGGPYEQII
+563 AILEGVRGTPYEQII
-578 NTGMLRCMSKAVY
+578 NTGMLRCMSKALY

-623 IMTAQLKG
+623 IMTDMLKG
-631 MDKDTMVLRYSDFAE
+631 TEKETMILRYTDFAE
-646 KASKQSSEREII
+646 RASKQSSEREVI

-682 YEGRISGVT
+682 YEGTISGVT

-711 LTPSGTM
+711 LTPSGTS
-718 LTEGIRLSDPVSG
+718 LTEGVRLTDPASG
-731 KNWSLGDT
+731 KTWSLGDK

-759 PASTK
+759 PAAKA